1 MSEEVNLSEESN
13 NSENEANNP
22 ENEANNSENEPLDQ
36 KELLE
41 DVAEIR
47 QMIHQQRFAECN
59 PMLFAIIK
67 NCPNQQPYI
76 HRLVQGLLSTVI
88 ANLSL
93 FQRKKMSS
101 VMLGFL
107 KQDAKAIKEFEIPET
122 TPETRAKLVSEAIS
136 ELDQFLVDVE
146 MDIRSELGVFKDLKK
161 KGEEIDVKEVK
172 PTLEK
177 FVSREA
183 MLFLNHDL
191 SKEEQDQASA
201 TLYQEWEECREKIF
215 GRFVSSGHWNDEERA
230 EVKDTILSP
239 TVDSLTSQL
248 LVSAITLSAAT
259 VFDMGKFTLLYDI
272 YRQTD
277 DDEVKVRALL
287 GWLLVSMNSSCYEQ
301 HPDFLSFAEQLTEDC
316 KNDSDLLAEII
327 KAQKMLAVTVFSEQ
341 KSIDYTNDIMSSLSK
356 RFLGDLKNKVAD
368 LLEADEDMRN
378 IFGVEDDEETS
389 DEESPI
395 RSVDIN
401 TDEDGDPALNVGVD
415 SPLSMDEMMDKGI
428 DILLPQ
434 FKMLRDQTEFFTHL
448 YNWFMPFY
456 LKNPHIT
463 EALGFVD
470 EKRKFCKAFCSTA
483 RSCPADA
490 YSLANL
496 IVSHPN
502 EIPENIV
509 DCYDDPE
516 DEEDGSKPADEEEI
530 VNEFFKEPEE
540 HRAKRIRIN
549 YIRNLLR
556 FSKFYKEKD
565 ELFTILDELDDDK
578 PAYAVLAGPLFQDEF
593 FDKYRMAIARYSFR
607 REFPDMVD
615 VMLEGVPCD
624 TLEMHFMKGWVCMQK
639 EDDHSLR
646 MAVDHFKEM
655 LKMQPDMKP
664 VYLQLGIC
672 YRKLCQVDE
681 YLENFDKLMEFK
693 DSFSEEELFELKLE
707 KLKFIVMNNRLEEAM
722 PLAYEL
728 DYTHPESQMAGALLT
743 QLLIKIGGEHT
754 EGNFQ
759 KAHQRLDEYFA
770 EVNELFGS
778 FEKMKKSGKDPKNMM
793 MQAMDLFFKMMKNDK
808 AAEAYNNYSLGL
820 LALIEHQPKKAVGP
834 FFRAYA
840 YYEDKDQDVFFEVL
854 REDYKWLKNY
864 GCSFTDIMII
874 YNQVVA
880 EHQQSQ
886 EELKKYAD
894 KSE

>member
-13 NSENEANNP
+13 NP
-22 ENEANNSENEPLDQ
+22 EEVLDQ
-36 KELLE
+36 DELLE
-41 DVAEIR
+41 KIDEMR
-47 QMIHQQRFAECN
+47 QLIHQQRFTECKPLLVAVFTPLPSN
-59 PMLFAIIK
+59 K
-67 NCPNQQPYI
+67 QYVN
-76 HRLVQGLLSTVI
+76 RLLQSLLTALA
-88 ANLSL
+88 ANMSL
-93 FQRKKMSS
+93 FQRKKIPDG
-101 VMLGFL
+101 VFGFPL
-107 KQDAKAIKEFEIPET
+107 QHIKSFEELDIPEM
-122 TPETRAKLVSEAIS
+122 TPETRAKYISSAIS
-136 ELDQFLVDVE
+136 GLDQLLEDIE
-146 MDIRSELGVFKDLKK
+146 MDIRSDQGIFKDLKK
-161 KGEEIDVKEVK
+161 QGEAIDIKEVK
-172 PTLEK
+172 STLEK

-201 TLYQEWEECREKIF
+201 RLYQEWEEYREKIF
-215 GRFVSSGHWNDEERA
+215 GRFVSSGHWTDEECA
-230 EVKDTILSP
+230 AVKDTILSP

-287 GWLLVSMNSSCYEQ
+287 GWLLVSMNSSYCEQ
-301 HPDFLSFAEQLTEDC
+301 HPDFRSFAEQLTEDC
-316 KNDSDLLAEII
+316 KNDQDLLADII

-356 RFLGDLKNKVAD
+356 RFLGDLKDKVAD

-378 IFGVEDDEETS
+378 LFEIDEDEETS
-389 DEESPI
+389 EEESPI

-401 TDEDGDPALNVGVD
+401 TDEDGVDNLNVGVD

-434 FKMLRDQTEFFTHL
+434 FKMLRDQTDFFTHL

-456 LKNPHIT
+456 LKNPHVT

-496 IVSHPN
+496 IISHPN

-516 DEEDGSKPADEEEI
+516 DEGDGSEPADEEEI
-530 VNEFFKEPEE
+530 VNEFFKEPGE

-607 REFPDMVD
+607 REFPDMVE

-646 MAVDHFKEM
+646 MAVSHFKEM
-655 LKMQPDMKP
+655 LKMQPDMKQ

-672 YRKLCQVDE
+672 YRNLIQVDE

-693 DSFSEEELFELKLE
+693 DSFSEEELFELKLD
-707 KLKFIVMNNRLEEAM
+707 KLKFIVMNNRFEEAM

-728 DYTHPESQMAGALLT
+728 DYTHPENQMAGALLT
-743 QLLIKIGGEHT
+743 QLLIKIGGEHA
-754 EGNFQ
+754 EENFQ

-770 EVNELFGS
+770 EANELFGS
-778 FEKMKKSGKDPKNMM
+778 FEKMKKEGKDTKNMM

-820 LALIEHQPKKAVGP
+820 LALIEHQPKKALEP

-840 YYEDKDQDVFFEVL
+840 YYVEKDENVFFEAL
-854 REDYKWLKNY
+854 KEDYKWLKNY
-864 GCSFTDIMII
+864 GCSYTDLMIV

-880 EHQQSQ
+880 EHQQT
-886 EELKKYAD
+886 EDELKKYAD

>member
-13 NSENEANNP
+13 NP
-22 ENEANNSENEPLDQ
+22 EEVLAQ

-41 DVAEIR
+41 DVVEIR

-67 NCPNQQPYI
+67 NSPNHQPYI

-88 ANLSL
+88 ASLSL
-93 FQRKKMSS
+93 FQRKKISTE
-101 VMLGFL
+101 MLGFL
-107 KQDAKAIKEFEIPET
+107 KLDAKAVKEFKIPET
-122 TPETRAKLVSEAIS
+122 TPEGRAKLVSDAIS
-136 ELDQFLVDVE
+136 ELDQFLVDIE
-146 MDIRSELGVFKDLKK
+146 MDIRSEQGIFKDLKK
-161 KGEEIDVKEVK
+161 QGEAIDIKEVK

-201 TLYQEWEECREKIF
+201 RLYLEWEEYREKIF
-215 GRFVSSGHWNDEERA
+215 DRFVTAGYWNDEERA
-230 EVKDTILSP
+230 VVKDTILSP

-248 LVSAITLSAAT
+248 LVSAITLSATT

-272 YRQTD
+272 YRLAD

-287 GWLLVSMNSSCYEQ
+287 GWLLVSTNCGCYEQ
-301 HPDFLSFAEQLTEDC
+301 HPDFRSFAEQLTEDC
-316 KNDSDLLAEII
+316 KNDPDLLAEII

-341 KSIDYTNDIMSSLSK
+341 KSIDYTNDIMASLSK
-356 RFLGDLKNKVAD
+356 RFLGDLKDKVAD

-378 IFGVEDDEETS
+378 IFEIDEDEETS
-389 DEESPI
+389 EESPI

-401 TDEDGDPALNVGVD
+401 TDEDGIDNLDAD
-415 SPLSMDEMMDKGI
+415 IESPLSMDEMMDKGI

-516 DEEDGSKPADEEEI
+516 DEEDGSVSADEEEI
-530 VNEFFKEPEE
+530 VKEFFNEPEE

-607 REFPDMVD
+607 REFPDLVE

-639 EDDHSLR
+639 GDNHSLC
-646 MAVDHFKEM
+646 MAVDHFKKM
-655 LKMQPDMKP
+655 LKIKPDMKQ

-672 YRKLCQVDE
+672 YRNLIQVDE

-693 DSFSEEELFELKLE
+693 DSFSEEELFELKLD
-707 KLKFIVMNNRLEEAM
+707 KLKFIVMNNRFEEAM

-728 DYTHPESQMAGALLT
+728 DYTHPENQMAGALLT
-743 QLLIKIGGEHT
+743 QLLIKIGGEHA
-754 EGNFQ
+754 EENFQ

-778 FEKMKKSGKDPKNMM
+778 FEKMKKEGKDTKNMM

-820 LALIEHQPKKAVGP
+820 LALIEHQPKKAMGP

-840 YYEDKDQDVFFEVL
+840 YYVEKDENVFFEAL
-854 REDYKWLKNY
+854 KEDYKWLKNY
-864 GCSFTDIMII
+864 GCSYTDLMII

-880 EHQQSQ
+880 EHQKSQ
-886 EELKKYAD
+886 EEIKKYAD

>member
-13 NSENEANNP
+13 NP
-22 ENEANNSENEPLDQ
+22 EEVLAQ

-41 DVAEIR
+41 DVVEIR

-67 NCPNQQPYI
+67 NSPNHQPYI

-88 ANLSL
+88 ASLSL
-93 FQRKKMSS
+93 FQRKKISTE
-101 VMLGFL
+101 MLGFL
-107 KQDAKAIKEFEIPET
+107 KLDAKAVKEFKIPET
-122 TPETRAKLVSEAIS
+122 TPEGRAKLVSEAIS
-136 ELDQFLVDVE
+136 ELDQFLVDIE
-146 MDIRSELGVFKDLKK
+146 MDIRSEQGIFKDLKK
-161 KGEEIDVKEVK
+161 QGEAIDIKEVK

-201 TLYQEWEECREKIF
+201 RLYQEWEEYREKIF
-215 GRFVSSGHWNDEERA
+215 DRFVSSGYWNDEERA
-230 EVKDTILSP
+230 VVKDTILSP

-272 YRQTD
+272 YRLAD

-287 GWLLVSMNSSCYEQ
+287 GWLLVSTNCGCYEQ
-301 HPDFLSFAEQLTEDC
+301 QPDFRSFAEQLTEDC

-341 KSIDYTNDIMSSLSK
+341 KSIDYTNDIMASLSK
-356 RFLGDLKNKVAD
+356 RFLGDLKDKVAN
-368 LLEADEDMRN
+368 LLEADEDMQN
-378 IFGVEDDEETS
+378 IFGIEDDEETS
-389 DEESPI
+389 EESPI

-401 TDEDGDPALNVGVD
+401 TDEDGIPNLDVDMD

-434 FKMLRDQTEFFTHL
+434 FKMLRDQTDFFTHL

-516 DEEDGSKPADEEEI
+516 DEGDGSEPADEEEI
-530 VNEFFKEPEE
+530 VNEFFKEPGE

-556 FSKFYKEKD
+556 FSKFYTAKD
-565 ELFTILDELDDDK
+565 EIFNILDELDDDK

-607 REFPDMVD
+607 REFPDLVE

-639 EDDHSLR
+639 GDNHSLR
-646 MAVDHFKEM
+646 MAVDHFKKM
-655 LKMQPDMKP
+655 LKIKPDMKQ

-672 YRKLCQVDE
+672 YRNLIQVDE

-693 DSFSEEELFELKLE
+693 DSFSEEELFELKLD
-707 KLKFIVMNNRLEEAM
+707 KLKFIVMNNRFEEAM

-728 DYTHPESQMAGALLT
+728 DYTHPENQMAGALLT
-743 QLLIKIGGEHT
+743 QLLIKIGGEHA
-754 EGNFQ
+754 EENFQ

-778 FEKMKKSGKDPKNMM
+778 FEKMKKEGKDTKNMM

-808 AAEAYNNYSLGL
+808 LAEAYNNYSLGL
-820 LALIEHQPKKAVGP
+820 LALIEHQPKKAMGP

-840 YYEDKDQDVFFEVL
+840 YYVEKDENVFFEAL
-854 REDYKWLKNY
+854 KEDYKWLKSY
-864 GCSFTDIMII
+864 GCSYTDLMII

-880 EHQQSQ
+880 EHQKSQ
-886 EELKKYAD
+886 EEIKKYAD

>member
-13 NSENEANNP
+13 NP
-22 ENEANNSENEPLDQ
+22 EEVLDQ
-36 KELLE
+36 DELLE
-41 DVAEIR
+41 KIDEMR
-47 QMIHQQRFAECN
+47 QLIHQQRFTECKPLLVAVFTPLPSN
-59 PMLFAIIK
+59 K
-67 NCPNQQPYI
+67 QYVN
-76 HRLVQGLLSTVI
+76 RLLQSLLTALA
-88 ANLSL
+88 ANMSL
-93 FQRKKMSS
+93 FHRKKIPDG
-101 VMLGFL
+101 VFGFPL
-107 KQDAKAIKEFEIPET
+107 QHIKSFEELDIPEM
-122 TPETRAKLVSEAIS
+122 TPETRAKYISSAIS
-136 ELDQFLVDVE
+136 GLDQLLEDIE
-146 MDIRSELGVFKDLKK
+146 MDIRSDQGVFKDLKK
-161 KGEEIDVKEVK
+161 QGEAIDIKEVK

-201 TLYQEWEECREKIF
+201 RLYQEWEEYREKIF
-215 GRFVSSGHWNDEERA
+215 GRFVSSGHWTDEECA
-230 EVKDTILSP
+230 AVKDSILSP

-259 VFDMGKFTLLYDI
+259 VFDMGKFTLLYGI

-287 GWLLVSMNSSCYEQ
+287 GWLLVSMNSSYYEQ
-301 HPDFLSFAEQLTEDC
+301 QPDFRSFAEQLTEDC
-316 KNDSDLLAEII
+316 KNDQDLLADII

-368 LLEADEDMRN
+368 LLDADEDMRN
-378 IFGVEDDEETS
+378 LFEIDEDEETS
-389 DEESPI
+389 EEESPI

-401 TDEDGDPALNVGVD
+401 TDEDGVDNLNVGVD

-434 FKMLRDQTEFFTHL
+434 FKMLRDQTDFFTHL

-456 LKNPHIT
+456 LKNPHVT

-496 IVSHPN
+496 IISHPN

-516 DEEDGSKPADEEEI
+516 DEGDGSEPADEEEI
-530 VNEFFKEPEE
+530 VNEFFKEPGE

-556 FSKFYKEKD
+556 FSKFYKGKD

-607 REFPDMVD
+607 REFPDLVE

-646 MAVDHFKEM
+646 MAVSHFKEM
-655 LKMQPDMKP
+655 LKMQPDMKQ

-672 YRKLCQVDE
+672 YRNLIQVDE

-693 DSFSEEELFELKLE
+693 DSFSEEELFELKLD
-707 KLKFIVMNNRLEEAM
+707 KLKFIVMNNRFEEAM

-728 DYTHPESQMAGALLT
+728 DYTHPENQMAGALLT
-743 QLLIKIGGEHT
+743 QLLIKIGGEHA
-754 EGNFQ
+754 EENFQ

-770 EVNELFGS
+770 EANELFGS
-778 FEKMKKSGKDPKNMM
+778 FEKMKKEGKDTKNMM

-820 LALIEHQPKKAVGP
+820 LALIEHQPKKALEP

-840 YYEDKDQDVFFEVL
+840 YYVEKDENVFFEAL
-854 REDYKWLKNY
+854 KEDYKWLKNY
-864 GCSFTDIMII
+864 GCSYTDLMII

-880 EHQQSQ
+880 EHQQT
-886 EELKKYAD
+886 EDELKKYAD

>member
-13 NSENEANNP
+13 NP
-22 ENEANNSENEPLDQ
+22 EEVLAQ

-41 DVAEIR
+41 DVVEIR

-59 PMLFAIIK
+59 PMLFAIVK
-67 NCPNQQPYI
+67 NSPNHQPYI

-88 ANLSL
+88 ASLSL
-93 FQRKKMSS
+93 FQRKKISTE
-101 VMLGFL
+101 MLGFL
-107 KQDAKAIKEFEIPET
+107 KLDAKAVKEFKIPET
-122 TPETRAKLVSEAIS
+122 TPEGRAKLVSEAIS
-136 ELDQFLVDVE
+136 ELDQFLVDIE
-146 MDIRSELGVFKDLKK
+146 MDIRSEQGIFKDLKK
-161 KGEEIDVKEVK
+161 LGEEIDIKEVK

-201 TLYQEWEECREKIF
+201 RLYQEWEEYREKIF
-215 GRFVSSGHWNDEERA
+215 DRFVSSGYWNDEERA
-230 EVKDTILSP
+230 VVKDTILSP

-272 YRQTD
+272 YRLAD

-287 GWLLVSMNSSCYEQ
+287 GWLLVSTNCGCYEQ
-301 HPDFLSFAEQLTEDC
+301 QPDFRSFAEQLTEDC

-341 KSIDYTNDIMSSLSK
+341 KSIDYTNDIMASLSK
-356 RFLGDLKNKVAD
+356 RFLGDLKDKVAN
-368 LLEADEDMRN
+368 LLEADEDMQN
-378 IFGVEDDEETS
+378 IFGIEDDEETS
-389 DEESPI
+389 EESPI

-401 TDEDGDPALNVGVD
+401 TDEDGIPNLDVDMD

-516 DEEDGSKPADEEEI
+516 DEGDGSEPADEEEI
-530 VNEFFKEPEE
+530 VNEFFKEPGE

-556 FSKFYKEKD
+556 FSKFYTAKD
-565 ELFTILDELDDDK
+565 EIFNILDELDDDK

-607 REFPDMVD
+607 REFPDLVE

-624 TLEMHFMKGWVCMQK
+624 TQEMHFMKGWVCMQK
-639 EDDHSLR
+639 GNNHSLR
-646 MAVDHFKEM
+646 MAVDHFK
-655 LKMQPDMKP
+655 KMRKIKPDMKQ

-672 YRKLCQVDE
+672 YRNLIQVDE
-681 YLENFDKLMEFK
+681 YLENFNKLMEFK
-693 DSFSEEELFELKLE
+693 DSFSEEELFELKLD
-707 KLKFIVMNNRLEEAM
+707 KLKFIVMNNRFEEAM

-728 DYTHPESQMAGALLT
+728 DYTHPENQMAGALLT
-743 QLLIKIGGEHT
+743 QLLIKIGGEHA
-754 EGNFQ
+754 EENFL

-770 EVNELFGS
+770 EANELFGS
-778 FEKMKKSGKDPKNMM
+778 FEKMKKEGKDTKNMM

-820 LALIEHQPKKAVGP
+820 LALIEHQPKKAMGP

-840 YYEDKDQDVFFEVL
+840 YYVEKDENVFFEAL
-854 REDYKWLKNY
+854 KEDYKWLKDY
-864 GCSFTDIMII
+864 GCSYTDLMII

-880 EHQQSQ
+880 EHQKSQ
-886 EELKKYAD
+886 EEIKKYAD

>member
-13 NSENEANNP
+13 NP
-22 ENEANNSENEPLDQ
+22 EEEVLAQ

-41 DVAEIR
+41 DVVEIR

-67 NCPNQQPYI
+67 NSPNHQPYI

-88 ANLSL
+88 ASLSL
-93 FQRKKMSS
+93 FQRKKISTE
-101 VMLGFL
+101 MLGFL
-107 KQDAKAIKEFEIPET
+107 KLDAKAVKEFKIPET
-122 TPETRAKLVSEAIS
+122 TPEGRAKLVSEAIS
-136 ELDQFLVDVE
+136 ELDQFLVDIE
-146 MDIRSELGVFKDLKK
+146 MDIRSEQGIFKDLKK
-161 KGEEIDVKEVK
+161 QGEAIDIKEVK

-201 TLYQEWEECREKIF
+201 RLYQEWEEYREKIF
-215 GRFVSSGHWNDEERA
+215 DRFVSSGYWNDEERA
-230 EVKDTILSP
+230 VVKDTILSP

-272 YRQTD
+272 YRLAD

-287 GWLLVSMNSSCYEQ
+287 GWLLVSTNCGCYEQ
-301 HPDFLSFAEQLTEDC
+301 QPDFRSFAEQLTEDC
-316 KNDSDLLAEII
+316 KNDPDLLAEII

-341 KSIDYTNDIMSSLSK
+341 KSIDYTNDIMASLSK
-356 RFLGDLKNKVAD
+356 RFLGDLKDKVAN

-378 IFGVEDDEETS
+378 IFEIDEDEETS
-389 DEESPI
+389 EESPI

-401 TDEDGDPALNVGVD
+401 TDEDGIPNLDVD
-415 SPLSMDEMMDKGI
+415 MESPLSMDEMMDKGI

-516 DEEDGSKPADEEEI
+516 DEGDGSESADEEEI
-530 VNEFFKEPEE
+530 VNEFFKEPGE

-556 FSKFYKEKD
+556 FSKFYTAKD
-565 ELFTILDELDDDK
+565 EIFNILDELDDDK

-607 REFPDMVD
+607 REFPDLVE

-639 EDDHSLR
+639 GDNHSLR
-646 MAVDHFKEM
+646 MAVDHFKKM
-655 LKMQPDMKP
+655 LKIKPDMKQ

-672 YRKLCQVDE
+672 YRNLIQVDE

-693 DSFSEEELFELKLE
+693 DSFSEEELFELKLD
-707 KLKFIVMNNRLEEAM
+707 KLKFIVMNNRFEEAM

-728 DYTHPESQMAGALLT
+728 DYTHPENQMAGALLT
-743 QLLIKIGGEHT
+743 QLLIKIGGEHA
-754 EGNFQ
+754 EENFQ

-770 EVNELFGS
+770 EANELFGS
-778 FEKMKKSGKDPKNMM
+778 FEKMKKEGKDTKNMM

-820 LALIEHQPKKAVGP
+820 LALIEHQPKKAMGP

-840 YYEDKDQDVFFEVL
+840 YYVEKDENVFFEAL
-854 REDYKWLKNY
+854 KEDYKWLKNY
-864 GCSFTDIMII
+864 GCSYTDLMII

-886 EELKKYAD
+886 EEIKKYAD

>member
-13 NSENEANNP
+13 NP
-22 ENEANNSENEPLDQ
+22 EEVLAQ

-41 DVAEIR
+41 DVVEIR

-67 NCPNQQPYI
+67 NSPNHLPYI

-88 ANLSL
+88 ASLSL
-93 FQRKKMSS
+93 FQRKKMSTE
-101 VMLGFL
+101 MLDFL
-107 KQDAKAIKEFEIPET
+107 KLDAKAIKEFKIPET
-122 TPETRAKLVSEAIS
+122 TPEARAKLVSEAIS
-136 ELDQFLVDVE
+136 ELDQFLVDIE
-146 MDIRSELGVFKDLKK
+146 MDIRSEQGIFKNLKK
-161 KGEEIDVKEVK
+161 QGEAIDIKEVK

-201 TLYQEWEECREKIF
+201 RLYQEWEEYREKIF
-215 GRFVSSGHWNDEERA
+215 DRFVSSGYWNDEERA
-230 EVKDTILSP
+230 AVKDTILSP

-272 YRQTD
+272 YRLAD

-287 GWLLVSMNSSCYEQ
+287 GWLLVSTNCGCYEQ
-301 HPDFLSFAEQLTEDC
+301 HPDFRSFAEQLTEDC

-341 KSIDYTNDIMSSLSK
+341 KSIDYTNDIMASLSK
-356 RFLGDLKNKVAD
+356 RFLGDLKDKVAD

-378 IFGVEDDEETS
+378 IFEIDEDEETS
-389 DEESPI
+389 EESPI

-401 TDEDGDPALNVGVD
+401 TDEDGIDNLDAD
-415 SPLSMDEMMDKGI
+415 IESPLSMDEMMDKGI

-516 DEEDGSKPADEEEI
+516 DEGDGSEPADEEEI
-530 VNEFFKEPEE
+530 VNEFFKEPGE

-556 FSKFYKEKD
+556 FSKFYKAKD
-565 ELFTILDELDDDK
+565 EIFNILDELDDDK

-607 REFPDMVD
+607 REFPDLVE

-639 EDDHSLR
+639 EDNHSLR
-646 MAVDHFKEM
+646 MAVDHFKKM
-655 LKMQPDMKP
+655 LKIKPDMKQ

-672 YRKLCQVDE
+672 YRNLIQVDE

-693 DSFSEEELFELKLE
+693 DSFSEEELFELKLD
-707 KLKFIVMNNRLEEAM
+707 KLKFIVMNNRFEEAM

-728 DYTHPESQMAGALLT
+728 DYTHPENQMAGALLT
-743 QLLIKIGGEHT
+743 QLLIKIGGEHA
-754 EGNFQ
+754 EENFQ

-778 FEKMKKSGKDPKNMM
+778 FEKMKKEGKDTKNMM

-808 AAEAYNNYSLGL
+808 LAEAYNNYSLGL
-820 LALIEHQPKKAVGP
+820 LALIEHQPKKAMGP

-840 YYEDKDQDVFFEVL
+840 YYVEKDEDVFFEAL
-854 REDYKWLKNY
+854 KEDYKWLKNY
-864 GCSFTDIMII
+864 GCSYTDLMII

-880 EHQQSQ
+880 EHQKSQ
-886 EELKKYAD
+886 EEIKKYAD

>member
-13 NSENEANNP
+13 NP
-22 ENEANNSENEPLDQ
+22 EEDVLDQ
-36 KELLE
+36 DFLLE
-41 DVAEIR
+41 KVDEMR
-47 QMIHQQRFAECN
+47 DLIHQQRFTECK
-59 PMLFAIIK
+59 PILVAIFE
-67 NCPNQQPYI
+67 NCPNHKQYMR
-76 HRLVQGLLSTVI
+76 RLMHGLLKTVL
-88 ANLSL
+88 ANMSL
-93 FQRKKMSS
+93 LQCKKLPDD
-101 VMLGFL
+101 MLGFL
-107 KQDAKAIKEFEIPET
+107 KQYVKPSEELDIPEM
-122 TPETRAKLVSEAIS
+122 TPEARTKFVFGAVS
-136 ELDQFLVDVE
+136 ELDQLLVDIE
-146 MDIRSELGVFKDLKK
+146 MDIRSDQGIFKDLKK
-161 KGEEIDVKEVK
+161 QGEAIDIKEVK

-201 TLYQEWEECREKIF
+201 RLYQEWEEYREKIF
-215 GRFVSSGHWNDEERA
+215 DRFVSSGYWNNEERA
-230 EVKDTILSP
+230 VVKDTILSP

-272 YRQTD
+272 YRLAD

-287 GWLLVSMNSSCYEQ
+287 GWLLVSTNCGCYEQ
-301 HPDFLSFAEQLTEDC
+301 QPDFRSFAEQLTEDC
-316 KNDSDLLAEII
+316 KNDPDLLAEII

-341 KSIDYTNDIMSSLSK
+341 KSIDYTNDIMASLSK
-356 RFLGDLKNKVAD
+356 RFLDDLRDKVAD

-378 IFGVEDDEETS
+378 IFGIEDDEETS
-389 DEESPI
+389 EESPI
-395 RSVDIN
+395 RSDDTN
-401 TDEDGDPALNVGVD
+401 TDKDGIPNLDAD
-415 SPLSMDEMMDKGI
+415 IESPLSMDEMMDKGI

-496 IVSHPN
+496 IVSHSN

-516 DEEDGSKPADEEEI
+516 DEEDGSESADEEEI
-530 VNEFFKEPEE
+530 VKEFFNEPEE

-549 YIRNLLR
+549 YIRNLMR
-556 FSKFYKEKD
+556 FSKFYTAKD
-565 ELFTILDELDDDK
+565 EIFNIFDELDDDK

-607 REFPDMVD
+607 REFPDLVK

-639 EDDHSLR
+639 GDNHSLR
-646 MAVDHFKEM
+646 MAVDHFKKM
-655 LKMQPDMKP
+655 LKIKPDMKQ
-664 VYLQLGIC
+664 VYLQLGTC
-672 YRKLCQVDE
+672 YRNLIQVDE

-693 DSFSEEELFELKLE
+693 DSFSEEELFELKLD
-707 KLKFIVMNNRLEEAM
+707 KLKFIVMNNRFEEAM

-728 DYTHPESQMAGALLT
+728 DYTHPENQMAGALLT
-743 QLLIKIGGEHT
+743 QLLIKIGGEHA
-754 EGNFQ
+754 EENFQ

-778 FEKMKKSGKDPKNMM
+778 FEKMKKAGKDTKNMM

-808 AAEAYNNYSLGL
+808 LAEAYNNYSLGL
-820 LALIEHQPKKAVGP
+820 LALIEHQPKKAMGP
-834 FFRAYA
+834 FFRVYA
-840 YYEDKDQDVFFEVL
+840 YYVEKDENVFFEAL
-854 REDYKWLKNY
+854 KEDYKWLKNY
-864 GCSFTDIMII
+864 GCSYTDLMII

-880 EHQQSQ
+880 EHQKSQ
-886 EELKKYAD
+886 EEIKKYAD

>member
-13 NSENEANNP
+13 NP
-22 ENEANNSENEPLDQ
+22 EEVLAQ

-41 DVAEIR
+41 DVVEIR

-59 PMLFAIIK
+59 QMLFAIIK
-67 NCPNQQPYI
+67 NCPNHQPYI
-76 HRLVQGLLSTVI
+76 QRLVQGLLSTVI
-88 ANLSL
+88 ASLSL
-93 FQRKKMSS
+93 FQRKKMSTET
-101 VMLGFL
+101 LGFL
-107 KQDAKAIKEFEIPET
+107 KLDAKAIKEFEIPEM
-122 TPETRAKLVSEAIS
+122 TPEARTKFVFGAVS
-136 ELDQFLVDVE
+136 ELDQLLVDIE
-146 MDIRSELGVFKDLKK
+146 MDIRSEQGIFKDLKTQ
-161 KGEEIDVKEVK
+161 GEEIDIKEVK

-201 TLYQEWEECREKIF
+201 RLYQEWEEYREKIF
-215 GRFVSSGHWNDEERA
+215 DRFVSSGYWNDEERA
-230 EVKDTILSP
+230 VVKDTILSP

-272 YRQTD
+272 YRLAD

-287 GWLLVSMNSSCYEQ
+287 GWLLVSTNCGCYEQ
-301 HPDFLSFAEQLTEDC
+301 QPDFRSFAEQLTEDC

-341 KSIDYTNDIMSSLSK
+341 KSIDYTNDIMASLSK
-356 RFLGDLKNKVAD
+356 RFLGDLKDKVAD

-378 IFGVEDDEETS
+378 LFEIDEDEETS
-389 DEESPI
+389 EESPI

-401 TDEDGDPALNVGVD
+401 TDEDGIDNLNVGVD

-456 LKNPHIT
+456 LKNPHVT

-496 IVSHPN
+496 IISHPN

-516 DEEDGSKPADEEEI
+516 DEGDGSEPADEEEI
-530 VNEFFKEPEE
+530 VNEFFKEPGE

-607 REFPDMVD
+607 REFPDLVE

-639 EDDHSLR
+639 GDNHSLR
-646 MAVDHFKEM
+646 MAVDHFKKM
-655 LKMQPDMKP
+655 LKIKPDMKQ

-672 YRKLCQVDE
+672 YRNLIQVDE

-693 DSFSEEELFELKLE
+693 DSFSEEELFKLKLD
-707 KLKFIVMNNRLEEAM
+707 KLKFIVMNNRFEEAM

-728 DYTHPESQMAGALLT
+728 DYTHPENQMAGALLT
-743 QLLIKIGGEHT
+743 QLLIKIGGEHA
-754 EGNFQ
+754 EENFQ

-770 EVNELFGS
+770 EANELFGS
-778 FEKMKKSGKDPKNMM
+778 FEKMKKEGKDTKNMM

-820 LALIEHQPKKAVGP
+820 LALIEHQPKKAMGP

-840 YYEDKDQDVFFEVL
+840 YYVEKDENVFFEAL
-854 REDYKWLKNY
+854 KEDYKWLKDY
-864 GCSFTDIMII
+864 GCSYTDLMII

-880 EHQQSQ
+880 EHQKSQ
-886 EELKKYAD
+886 EEIKKYAD

>member
-13 NSENEANNP
+13 NP
-22 ENEANNSENEPLDQ
+22 EEDVLDQ
-36 KELLE
+36 DFLLE
-41 DVAEIR
+41 KVDEMR
-47 QMIHQQRFAECN
+47 DLIHQQRFTECK
-59 PMLFAIIK
+59 PILVAIFE
-67 NCPNQQPYI
+67 NCPNHKQYMR
-76 HRLVQGLLSTVI
+76 RLMHGLLKTVL
-88 ANLSL
+88 ANMSL
-93 FQRKKMSS
+93 LQCKKLPDD
-101 VMLGFL
+101 MLGFL
-107 KQDAKAIKEFEIPET
+107 KLYVKPSEELDIPEM
-122 TPETRAKLVSEAIS
+122 TPEARTKFVFGAVS
-136 ELDQFLVDVE
+136 ELDQLLVDIE
-146 MDIRSELGVFKDLKK
+146 MDIRSDQGIFKDLKK
-161 KGEEIDVKEVK
+161 QGEAIDIKEVK

-201 TLYQEWEECREKIF
+201 RLYQEWEEFREKIF
-215 GRFVSSGHWNDEERA
+215 DRFVSSGYWNNEERA
-230 EVKDTILSP
+230 VVKDTILSP

-272 YRQTD
+272 YRLAD

-287 GWLLVSMNSSCYEQ
+287 GWLLVSTNCGCYEQ
-301 HPDFLSFAEQLTEDC
+301 QPDFRSFAEQLTEDC
-316 KNDSDLLAEII
+316 KNDPDLLAEII

-341 KSIDYTNDIMSSLSK
+341 KSIDYTNDIMASLSK
-356 RFLGDLKNKVAD
+356 RFLDDLRDKVAD

-378 IFGVEDDEETS
+378 IFGIEDDEETS
-389 DEESPI
+389 EESPI
-395 RSVDIN
+395 RSDDTN
-401 TDEDGDPALNVGVD
+401 TDKDGIPNLDAD
-415 SPLSMDEMMDKGI
+415 IESPLSMDEMMDKGI

-516 DEEDGSKPADEEEI
+516 DEEDGSESADEEEI
-530 VNEFFKEPEE
+530 VKEFFNEPEE

-549 YIRNLLR
+549 YIRNLMR
-556 FSKFYKEKD
+556 FSKFYTAKD
-565 ELFTILDELDDDK
+565 EIFNIFDELDDDK

-607 REFPDMVD
+607 REFPDLVE

-639 EDDHSLR
+639 GDNHSLR
-646 MAVDHFKEM
+646 MAVDHFKKM
-655 LKMQPDMKP
+655 LKIKPDMKQ
-664 VYLQLGIC
+664 VYLQLGTC
-672 YRKLCQVDE
+672 YRNLIQVDE

-693 DSFSEEELFELKLE
+693 DSFSEEELFELKLD
-707 KLKFIVMNNRLEEAM
+707 KLKFIVMNNRFEEAM

-728 DYTHPESQMAGALLT
+728 DYTHPENQMAGALLT
-743 QLLIKIGGEHT
+743 QLLIKIGGEHA
-754 EGNFQ
+754 EENFQ

-770 EVNELFGS
+770 EVNELFGN
-778 FEKMKKSGKDPKNMM
+778 FEKMKKAGKDTKNMM

-808 AAEAYNNYSLGL
+808 LAEAYNNYSLGL
-820 LALIEHQPKKAVGP
+820 LALIEHQPKKAMGP
-834 FFRAYA
+834 FFRVYA
-840 YYEDKDQDVFFEVL
+840 YYVEKDENVFFEAL
-854 REDYKWLKNY
+854 KEDYKWLKNY
-864 GCSFTDIMII
+864 GCSYTDLMII

-880 EHQQSQ
+880 EHQKSQ
-886 EELKKYAD
+886 EEIKKYAD

>member
-13 NSENEANNP
+13 NP
-22 ENEANNSENEPLDQ
+22 EEVLDQ
-36 KELLE
+36 DELLE
-41 DVAEIR
+41 KIDEMR
-47 QMIHQQRFAECN
+47 QLIHQQRFTECKPLLVAVFTPLPSN
-59 PMLFAIIK
+59 K
-67 NCPNQQPYI
+67 QYVN
-76 HRLVQGLLSTVI
+76 RLLQSLLTALA
-88 ANLSL
+88 ANMSL
-93 FQRKKMSS
+93 FQRKKIPDG
-101 VMLGFL
+101 VFGFPL
-107 KQDAKAIKEFEIPET
+107 QHIKSFEELDIPEM
-122 TPETRAKLVSEAIS
+122 TPETRAKYISSAIS
-136 ELDQFLVDVE
+136 GLDQLLEDIE
-146 MDIRSELGVFKDLKK
+146 MDIRSDQGVFKDLKK
-161 KGEEIDVKEVK
+161 QGEAIDIKEVK

-201 TLYQEWEECREKIF
+201 RLYQEWEEYREKIF
-215 GRFVSSGHWNDEERA
+215 DRFVSSGYWNDEERA
-230 EVKDTILSP
+230 VVKDTILSP

-272 YRQTD
+272 YRQAD

-287 GWLLVSMNSSCYEQ
+287 GWLLVSTNCGCYEQ
-301 HPDFLSFAEQLTEDC
+301 QPDFRSFAEQLTEDC
-316 KNDSDLLAEII
+316 KNDPDLLAEII

-368 LLEADEDMRN
+368 LLDADEDMRN
-378 IFGVEDDEETS
+378 LFAIDEDEETS
-389 DEESPI
+389 EEESPI

-401 TDEDGDPALNVGVD
+401 TDEDGVDNLNVGVD

-434 FKMLRDQTEFFTHL
+434 FKMLRDQTDFFTHL

-456 LKNPHIT
+456 LKNPHVT

-496 IVSHPN
+496 IISHPN

-516 DEEDGSKPADEEEI
+516 DEGDGSEPADEEEI
-530 VNEFFKEPEE
+530 VNEFFKEPGE

-578 PAYAVLAGPLFQDEF
+578 PAYAVLAGPLFQDKF

-607 REFPDMVD
+607 REFPDMVE

-646 MAVDHFKEM
+646 MAVDHFKKM
-655 LKMQPDMKP
+655 LKIKPDMKQ

-672 YRKLCQVDE
+672 YRNLIQVDE

-693 DSFSEEELFELKLE
+693 DSFSEEELFELKLD
-707 KLKFIVMNNRLEEAM
+707 KLKFIVMNNRFEEAM

-728 DYTHPESQMAGALLT
+728 DYTHPENQMAGALLT
-743 QLLIKIGGEHT
+743 QLLIKIGGEHA
-754 EGNFQ
+754 EENFQ

-778 FEKMKKSGKDPKNMM
+778 FEKMKKEGKDTKNMM

-820 LALIEHQPKKAVGP
+820 LALIEHQPKKAMGP

-840 YYEDKDQDVFFEVL
+840 YYVEKDENVFFEAL
-854 REDYKWLKNY
+854 KEDYKWLKNY
-864 GCSFTDIMII
+864 GCSYTDLMII

-880 EHQQSQ
+880 EHQKSQ
-886 EELKKYAD
+886 EEVKKYAD

>member
-13 NSENEANNP
+13 NP
-22 ENEANNSENEPLDQ
+22 EEDVLDQ
-36 KELLE
+36 DFLLE
-41 DVAEIR
+41 KVDEMR
-47 QMIHQQRFAECN
+47 DLIHQQRFTECK
-59 PMLFAIIK
+59 PILVAIFE
-67 NCPNQQPYI
+67 NCPNHKQYMR
-76 HRLVQGLLSTVI
+76 RLMHGLLKTVL
-88 ANLSL
+88 ANMSL
-93 FQRKKMSS
+93 LQCKKLPDD
-101 VMLGFL
+101 MLGFL
-107 KQDAKAIKEFEIPET
+107 KQYVKPSEELDIPEM
-122 TPETRAKLVSEAIS
+122 TPEARTKFVFGAVS
-136 ELDQFLVDVE
+136 ELDQLLVDIE
-146 MDIRSELGVFKDLKK
+146 MDIRSDQGIFKDLKK
-161 KGEEIDVKEVK
+161 QGEAIDIKEVK

-201 TLYQEWEECREKIF
+201 RLYQEWEEYREKIF
-215 GRFVSSGHWNDEERA
+215 DRFVSSGYWNNEERA
-230 EVKDTILSP
+230 VVKDTILSP

-272 YRQTD
+272 YRLAD

-287 GWLLVSMNSSCYEQ
+287 GWLLVSTNCGSYEQ
-301 HPDFLSFAEQLTEDC
+301 QPDFRSFAEQLTEDC
-316 KNDSDLLAEII
+316 KNDPDLLAEII

-341 KSIDYTNDIMSSLSK
+341 KSIDYTNDIMASLSK
-356 RFLGDLKNKVAD
+356 RFLDDLRDKVAD

-378 IFGVEDDEETS
+378 IFGIEDDEETS
-389 DEESPI
+389 EESPI
-395 RSVDIN
+395 RSDDTN
-401 TDEDGDPALNVGVD
+401 TDEDRIPNLNAD
-415 SPLSMDEMMDKGI
+415 IESPLSMDEMMDKGI

-496 IVSHPN
+496 IVSHSN

-516 DEEDGSKPADEEEI
+516 DEEDGSESADEEEI
-530 VNEFFKEPEE
+530 VKEFFNEPEE

-549 YIRNLLR
+549 YIRNLMR
-556 FSKFYKEKD
+556 FSKFYTAKD
-565 ELFTILDELDDDK
+565 EIFNIFDELDDDK

-607 REFPDMVD
+607 REFPDLVE

-639 EDDHSLR
+639 GDNHSLR
-646 MAVDHFKEM
+646 MAVDHFKKM
-655 LKMQPDMKP
+655 LKIKPDMKQ
-664 VYLQLGIC
+664 VYLQLGTC
-672 YRKLCQVDE
+672 YRNLIQVDE

-693 DSFSEEELFELKLE
+693 DSFSEEELFELKLD
-707 KLKFIVMNNRLEEAM
+707 KLKFIVMNNRFEEAM

-728 DYTHPESQMAGALLT
+728 DYTHPENQMAGALLT
-743 QLLIKIGGEHT
+743 QLLIKIGGEHA
-754 EGNFQ
+754 EENFQ

-778 FEKMKKSGKDPKNMM
+778 FEKMKKAGKDTKNMM

-808 AAEAYNNYSLGL
+808 LAEAYNNYSLGL
-820 LALIEHQPKKAVGP
+820 LALIEHQPKKAMGP
-834 FFRAYA
+834 FFRVYA
-840 YYEDKDQDVFFEVL
+840 YYVEKDENVFFEAL
-854 REDYKWLKNY
+854 KEDYKWLKNY
-864 GCSFTDIMII
+864 GCSYTDLMII

-880 EHQQSQ
+880 EHQKSQ
-886 EELKKYAD
+886 EEIKKYAD

>member
-13 NSENEANNP
+13 NSEKEANNP
-22 ENEANNSENEPLDQ
+22 ENESLEQ

-41 DVAEIR
+41 DVAEMR
-47 QMIHQQRFAECN
+47 QLIHQQRFAECK
-59 PMLFAIIK
+59 PLLIAILK
-67 NCPNQQPYI
+67 NCPNNQPYMN
-76 HRLVQGLLSTVI
+76 RLGQGLLTTAVV
-88 ANLSL
+88 NLSL
-93 FQRKKMSS
+93 FQRKKMPDE
-101 VMLGFL
+101 MLGFL
-107 KQDAKAIKEFEIPET
+107 KLENKALKEFEIPET
-122 TPETRAKLVSEAIS
+122 TPEGRAKQISYAIS
-136 ELDQFLVDVE
+136 ELDQLLVDIE

-161 KGEEIDVKEVK
+161 QGEEIDIKEVK

-215 GRFVSSGHWNDEERA
+215 GRFVSSGYWNDEERA
-230 EVKDTILSP
+230 AVKDTILSP

-272 YRQTD
+272 YRQAD

-356 RFLGDLKNKVAD
+356 RFLGELKNKVAD
-368 LLEADEDMRN
+368 LLDADEDMRN
-378 IFGVEDDEETS
+378 ILGNDDDEETS
-389 DEESPI
+389 EEESPI

-516 DEEDGSKPADEEEI
+516 DEGDGSETADEEEI

-646 MAVDHFKEM
+646 MAVDHFKKM
-655 LKMQPDMKP
+655 LKMQPGMKP

-743 QLLIKIGGEHT
+743 QLLIKTGGEHA
-754 EGNFQ
+754 EENFQ

-874 YNQVVA
+874 YNQIVA

>member
-13 NSENEANNP
+13 NP
-22 ENEANNSENEPLDQ
+22 EEVLDQ
-36 KELLE
+36 DELLE
-41 DVAEIR
+41 KIDEMR
-47 QMIHQQRFAECN
+47 QLIHQQRFTECKPLLVAVFTPLPSN
-59 PMLFAIIK
+59 K
-67 NCPNQQPYI
+67 QYVN
-76 HRLVQGLLSTVI
+76 RLLQSLLTALA
-88 ANLSL
+88 ANMSL
-93 FQRKKMSS
+93 FQRKKIPDG
-101 VMLGFL
+101 VFGFPL
-107 KQDAKAIKEFEIPET
+107 QHIKSFEELDIPEM
-122 TPETRAKLVSEAIS
+122 TPETRAKYISSAIS
-136 ELDQFLVDVE
+136 GLDQLLEDIE
-146 MDIRSELGVFKDLKK
+146 MDIRSDQGVFKDLKK
-161 KGEEIDVKEVK
+161 QGEAIDIKEVK

-201 TLYQEWEECREKIF
+201 RLYQEWEEYREKIF
-215 GRFVSSGHWNDEERA
+215 GRFVSSGHWTDEECA
-230 EVKDTILSP
+230 AVKDSILSP

-287 GWLLVSMNSSCYEQ
+287 GWLLVSMNSSYCEQ
-301 HPDFLSFAEQLTEDC
+301 HPDFRSFAEQLTEDC
-316 KNDSDLLAEII
+316 KNDQDLLADII

-368 LLEADEDMRN
+368 LLDADEDMRN
-378 IFGVEDDEETS
+378 LFEIDEDEETS
-389 DEESPI
+389 EEESPI

-401 TDEDGDPALNVGVD
+401 TDEDGVDNLNVGVD

-456 LKNPHIT
+456 LKNPHVT

-496 IVSHPN
+496 IISHPN

-516 DEEDGSKPADEEEI
+516 DEGDGSEPADEEEI
-530 VNEFFKEPEE
+530 VNEFFKEPGE

-556 FSKFYKEKD
+556 FSKFYKGKD

-607 REFPDMVD
+607 REFPDMVE

-646 MAVDHFKEM
+646 MAVSHFKEM
-655 LKMQPDMKP
+655 LKMQPDMKQ

-672 YRKLCQVDE
+672 YRNLIQVDE

-693 DSFSEEELFELKLE
+693 DSFSEEELFELKLD
-707 KLKFIVMNNRLEEAM
+707 KLKFIVMNNRFEEAM

-728 DYTHPESQMAGALLT
+728 DYTHPENQMAGALLT
-743 QLLIKIGGEHT
+743 QLLIKIGGEHA
-754 EGNFQ
+754 EENFQ

-770 EVNELFGS
+770 EANELFGS
-778 FEKMKKSGKDPKNMM
+778 FEKMKKEGKDTKNMM

-820 LALIEHQPKKAVGP
+820 LALIEHQPKKALEP

-840 YYEDKDQDVFFEVL
+840 YYVEKDENVFFEAL
-854 REDYKWLKNY
+854 KEDYKWLKNY
-864 GCSFTDIMII
+864 GCSYTDLMII

-880 EHQQSQ
+880 EHQQT
-886 EELKKYAD
+886 EDELKKYAD

>member
-13 NSENEANNP
+13 NP
-22 ENEANNSENEPLDQ
+22 EEVLDQ
-36 KELLE
+36 DELLE
-41 DVAEIR
+41 KIDEMR
-47 QMIHQQRFAECN
+47 QLIHQQRFTECKPLLVAVFTPLPSN
-59 PMLFAIIK
+59 K
-67 NCPNQQPYI
+67 QYVN
-76 HRLVQGLLSTVI
+76 RLLQSLLTALA
-88 ANLSL
+88 ANMSL
-93 FQRKKMSS
+93 FQRKKIPDG
-101 VMLGFL
+101 VFGFPL
-107 KQDAKAIKEFEIPET
+107 QHIKSFEELDIPEM
-122 TPETRAKLVSEAIS
+122 TPETRAKYISSAIS
-136 ELDQFLVDVE
+136 GLDQLLEDIE
-146 MDIRSELGVFKDLKK
+146 MDIRSELGIFKDLKK
-161 KGEEIDVKEVK
+161 QGEAIDIKEVK

-201 TLYQEWEECREKIF
+201 TLYQEWEEYREKIF
-215 GRFVSSGHWNDEERA
+215 GRFVSSGYWNDEERA

-287 GWLLVSMNSSCYEQ
+287 GWLLVSTNCGCYEQ
-301 HPDFLSFAEQLTEDC
+301 QPDFRSFAEQLTEDC
-316 KNDSDLLAEII
+316 KNDPDLLAEII

-356 RFLGDLKNKVAD
+356 RFLGDLKDKVAD

-378 IFGVEDDEETS
+378 LFEIDEEEETS
-389 DEESPI
+389 EEESPI

-401 TDEDGDPALNVGVD
+401 TDEDGVDNLNVGVD

-434 FKMLRDQTEFFTHL
+434 FKMLRDQTDFFTHL

-456 LKNPHIT
+456 LKNPHVT

-516 DEEDGSKPADEEEI
+516 DEGDGSEPADEEEI
-530 VNEFFKEPEE
+530 VNEFFKEPGE

-607 REFPDMVD
+607 REFPDLVE

-639 EDDHSLR
+639 EDDHSLC
-646 MAVDHFKEM
+646 MAVDHFKKM
-655 LKMQPDMKP
+655 LKIKPDMKQ

-672 YRKLCQVDE
+672 YRNLIQVDE

-693 DSFSEEELFELKLE
+693 DSFSEEELFKLKLD
-707 KLKFIVMNNRLEEAM
+707 KLKFIVMNNRFEEAM

-728 DYTHPESQMAGALLT
+728 DYTHPENQMAGALLT

-754 EGNFQ
+754 EENFQ

-770 EVNELFGS
+770 EANELFGS
-778 FEKMKKSGKDPKNMM
+778 FEKMKKEGKDTKNMM

-820 LALIEHQPKKAVGP
+820 LALIEHQPKKAMGP

-840 YYEDKDQDVFFEVL
+840 YYVEKDENVFFEAL
-854 REDYKWLKNY
+854 KEDYKWLKNY
-864 GCSFTDIMII
+864 GCSYTDLMII

-880 EHQQSQ
+880 EHQKSQ
-886 EELKKYAD
+886 EEIKKYAD

>member
-13 NSENEANNP
+13 NP
-22 ENEANNSENEPLDQ
+22 EEVLDQ
-36 KELLE
+36 DELLE
-41 DVAEIR
+41 KIDEMR
-47 QMIHQQRFAECN
+47 QLIHQQRFTECKPLLVAVFTPLPSN
-59 PMLFAIIK
+59 K
-67 NCPNQQPYI
+67 QYVN
-76 HRLVQGLLSTVI
+76 RLLQSLLTALA
-88 ANLSL
+88 ANMSL
-93 FQRKKMSS
+93 FQRKKIPDG
-101 VMLGFL
+101 VFGFPL
-107 KQDAKAIKEFEIPET
+107 QHIKSFEELDIPEM
-122 TPETRAKLVSEAIS
+122 TPETRAKYISSAIS
-136 ELDQFLVDVE
+136 GLDQFLVDIE
-146 MDIRSELGVFKDLKK
+146 MDIRSEQGIFKDLKK
-161 KGEEIDVKEVK
+161 QGEAIDIKEVK

-201 TLYQEWEECREKIF
+201 RLYQEWEEYREKIF
-215 GRFVSSGHWNDEERA
+215 GRFVSSGHWTDEECA
-230 EVKDTILSP
+230 AVKDSILSP

-287 GWLLVSMNSSCYEQ
+287 GWLLVSMNSSYCEQ
-301 HPDFLSFAEQLTEDC
+301 HPDFRSFAEQLTEDC
-316 KNDSDLLAEII
+316 KNDQDLLADII

-368 LLEADEDMRN
+368 LLDADEDMRN
-378 IFGVEDDEETS
+378 LFEIDEDEETS
-389 DEESPI
+389 EEESPI

-401 TDEDGDPALNVGVD
+401 TDEDGVDNLNVGVD

-434 FKMLRDQTEFFTHL
+434 FKMLRDQTDFFTHL

-456 LKNPHIT
+456 LKNPHVT

-496 IVSHPN
+496 IISHPN

-516 DEEDGSKPADEEEI
+516 DEGDGSEPADEEEI
-530 VNEFFKEPEE
+530 VNEFFKEPGE

-556 FSKFYKEKD
+556 FSKFYKGKD

-607 REFPDMVD
+607 REFPDMVE

-646 MAVDHFKEM
+646 MAVSHFKEM
-655 LKMQPDMKP
+655 LKMQPDMKQ

-672 YRKLCQVDE
+672 YRDLIQVDE

-693 DSFSEEELFELKLE
+693 DSFSEEELFELKLD
-707 KLKFIVMNNRLEEAM
+707 KLKFIVMNNRFEEAM

-728 DYTHPESQMAGALLT
+728 DYTHPENQMAGALLT
-743 QLLIKIGGEHT
+743 QLLIKIGGEHA
-754 EGNFQ
+754 EENFQ

-770 EVNELFGS
+770 EVNDLFGS
-778 FEKMKKSGKDPKNMM
+778 FEKMKKSGKDTKNMM

-820 LALIEHQPKKAVGP
+820 LALIEHQPKKALEP

-840 YYEDKDQDVFFEVL
+840 YYVEKDENVFFEAL
-854 REDYKWLKNY
+854 KEDYKWLKNY
-864 GCSFTDIMII
+864 GCSYTDLMII

-880 EHQQSQ
+880 EHQQT
-886 EELKKYAD
+886 EDELKKYAD

>member
-13 NSENEANNP
+13 NP
-22 ENEANNSENEPLDQ
+22 EEDVLDQ
-36 KELLE
+36 DFLLE
-41 DVAEIR
+41 KVDEMR
-47 QMIHQQRFAECN
+47 DLIHQQRFTECK
-59 PMLFAIIK
+59 PILVEIFE
-67 NCPNQQPYI
+67 NCPNHKQYMR
-76 HRLVQGLLSTVI
+76 RLMHGLLKTVL
-88 ANLSL
+88 ANMSL
-93 FQRKKMSS
+93 LQCKKLPDD
-101 VMLGFL
+101 MLGFL
-107 KQDAKAIKEFEIPET
+107 KQYVKPSEELDIPEM
-122 TPETRAKLVSEAIS
+122 TPEARTKFVFGAVS
-136 ELDQFLVDVE
+136 ELDQLLVDIE
-146 MDIRSELGVFKDLKK
+146 MDIRSDQGIFKDLKK
-161 KGEEIDVKEVK
+161 QGEAIDIKEVK

-201 TLYQEWEECREKIF
+201 RLYQEWEEYREKIF
-215 GRFVSSGHWNDEERA
+215 DRFVSSGYWNNEERA
-230 EVKDTILSP
+230 VVKDTILSP

-272 YRQTD
+272 YRLAD

-287 GWLLVSMNSSCYEQ
+287 GWLLVSTNCGSYEQ
-301 HPDFLSFAEQLTEDC
+301 QPDFRSFAEQLTEDC
-316 KNDSDLLAEII
+316 KNDPDLLAEII

-341 KSIDYTNDIMSSLSK
+341 KSIDYTNDIMASLSK
-356 RFLGDLKNKVAD
+356 RFLDDLRDKVAD

-378 IFGVEDDEETS
+378 IFGIEDDEETS
-389 DEESPI
+389 EESPI
-395 RSVDIN
+395 RSDDTN
-401 TDEDGDPALNVGVD
+401 TDEDRIPNLDAD
-415 SPLSMDEMMDKGI
+415 IESPLSMDEMMDKGI

-516 DEEDGSKPADEEEI
+516 DEEDGSESADEEEI
-530 VNEFFKEPEE
+530 VKEFFNEPEE

-549 YIRNLLR
+549 YIRNLMR
-556 FSKFYKEKD
+556 FSKFYTAKD
-565 ELFTILDELDDDK
+565 EIFNIFDELDDDK

-607 REFPDMVD
+607 REFPDLVE

-639 EDDHSLR
+639 GDNHSLR
-646 MAVDHFKEM
+646 MAVDHFKKM
-655 LKMQPDMKP
+655 LKIKPDMKQ
-664 VYLQLGIC
+664 VYLQLGTC
-672 YRKLCQVDE
+672 YRNLIQVDE

-693 DSFSEEELFELKLE
+693 DSFSEEELFELKLD
-707 KLKFIVMNNRLEEAM
+707 KLKFIVMNNRFEEAM

-728 DYTHPESQMAGALLT
+728 DYTHPENQMAGALLT
-743 QLLIKIGGEHT
+743 QLLIKIGGEHA
-754 EGNFQ
+754 EENFQ

-770 EVNELFGS
+770 EVNELFDS
-778 FEKMKKSGKDPKNMM
+778 FEKMKKAGKDTKNMM

-808 AAEAYNNYSLGL
+808 LAEAYNNYSLGL
-820 LALIEHQPKKAVGP
+820 LALIEHQPKKAMGP
-834 FFRAYA
+834 FFRVYA
-840 YYEDKDQDVFFEVL
+840 YYVEKDENVFFEAL
-854 REDYKWLKNY
+854 KEDYKWLKNY
-864 GCSFTDIMII
+864 GCSYTDLMII

-880 EHQQSQ
+880 EHQKSQ
-886 EELKKYAD
+886 EEIKKYAD

>member
-13 NSENEANNP
+13 NP
-22 ENEANNSENEPLDQ
+22 EEDVLDQ
-36 KELLE
+36 DFLLE
-41 DVAEIR
+41 KVYEMRDL
-47 QMIHQQRFAECN
+47 IHQQRFTECK
-59 PMLFAIIK
+59 PILVAIFE
-67 NCPNQQPYI
+67 NCPNHKQYMR
-76 HRLVQGLLSTVI
+76 RLMHGLLKTVL
-88 ANLSL
+88 ANMSL
-93 FQRKKMSS
+93 LQCKKLPDD
-101 VMLGFL
+101 MLGFL
-107 KQDAKAIKEFEIPET
+107 KQYVKPSEELDIPEM
-122 TPETRAKLVSEAIS
+122 TPEARTKFVFGAVS
-136 ELDQFLVDVE
+136 ELDQLLVDIE
-146 MDIRSELGVFKDLKK
+146 MDIRSDQGIFKDLKK
-161 KGEEIDVKEVK
+161 QGEAIDIKEVK

-183 MLFLNHDL
+183 MHFLNHDL

-201 TLYQEWEECREKIF
+201 RLYQEWEEYREKIF
-215 GRFVSSGHWNDEERA
+215 DRFVSSGYWNNEERA
-230 EVKDTILSP
+230 VVKDTILSP

-272 YRQTD
+272 YRLAD

-287 GWLLVSMNSSCYEQ
+287 GWLLVSTNCGSYEQ
-301 HPDFLSFAEQLTEDC
+301 QPDFRSFAEQLTEDC
-316 KNDSDLLAEII
+316 KNDPDLLAEII

-341 KSIDYTNDIMSSLSK
+341 KSIDYTNDIMASLSK
-356 RFLGDLKNKVAD
+356 RFLDDLRDKVAD

-378 IFGVEDDEETS
+378 IFGIEDDEETS
-389 DEESPI
+389 EESPI
-395 RSVDIN
+395 RSDDTN
-401 TDEDGDPALNVGVD
+401 TDKDGIPNLDAD
-415 SPLSMDEMMDKGI
+415 IESPLSMDEMMDKGI

-516 DEEDGSKPADEEEI
+516 DEEDGSESADEEEI
-530 VNEFFKEPEE
+530 VKEFFNEPEE

-549 YIRNLLR
+549 YIRNLMR
-556 FSKFYKEKD
+556 FSKFYTAKD
-565 ELFTILDELDDDK
+565 EIFNIFDELDDDK

-607 REFPDMVD
+607 REFPDLVE

-639 EDDHSLR
+639 GDNHSLR
-646 MAVDHFKEM
+646 MAVDHFKKM
-655 LKMQPDMKP
+655 LKIKPDMKQ
-664 VYLQLGIC
+664 VYLQLGTC
-672 YRKLCQVDE
+672 YRNLIQVDE

-693 DSFSEEELFELKLE
+693 DSFSEEELFELKLD
-707 KLKFIVMNNRLEEAM
+707 KLKFIVMNNRFEEAM

-728 DYTHPESQMAGALLT
+728 DYTHPENQMAGALLT
-743 QLLIKIGGEHT
+743 QLLIKIGGEHA
-754 EGNFQ
+754 EENFQ

-778 FEKMKKSGKDPKNMM
+778 FEKMKKAGKDTKNMM

-808 AAEAYNNYSLGL
+808 LAEAYNNYSLGL
-820 LALIEHQPKKAVGP
+820 LALIEHQPKKAMGP
-834 FFRAYA
+834 FFRVYA
-840 YYEDKDQDVFFEVL
+840 YYVEKDENVFFEAL
-854 REDYKWLKNY
+854 KEDYKWLKNY
-864 GCSFTDIMII
+864 GCSYTDLMII

-880 EHQQSQ
+880 EHQKSQ
-886 EELKKYAD
+886 EEIKKYAD

>member
-13 NSENEANNP
+13 NP
-22 ENEANNSENEPLDQ
+22 EEVLAQ

-41 DVAEIR
+41 DVVEIR

-67 NCPNQQPYI
+67 NSPNHLPYI

-88 ANLSL
+88 ASLSL
-93 FQRKKMSS
+93 FQRKKISTE
-101 VMLGFL
+101 MLGFL
-107 KQDAKAIKEFEIPET
+107 KLDAKAVKEFKIPET
-122 TPETRAKLVSEAIS
+122 TPEGRAKLVSEAIS
-136 ELDQFLVDVE
+136 ELDQFLVDIE
-146 MDIRSELGVFKDLKK
+146 MDIRSEQGIFKDLKK
-161 KGEEIDVKEVK
+161 QGKEIDIKEVK
-172 PTLEK
+172 STLEK

-201 TLYQEWEECREKIF
+201 RLYQEWEEYREKIF
-215 GRFVSSGHWNDEERA
+215 DRFVSSGYWNDEERA
-230 EVKDTILSP
+230 AVKDTILSP

-272 YRQTD
+272 YRLAD

-287 GWLLVSMNSSCYEQ
+287 GWLLVSTNCGCYEQ
-301 HPDFLSFAEQLTEDC
+301 QPDFRSFAEQLTEDC
-316 KNDSDLLAEII
+316 KNDPDLLAEII

-341 KSIDYTNDIMSSLSK
+341 KSIDYTNDIMASLSK
-356 RFLGDLKNKVAD
+356 RFLGDLKDKVAD

-378 IFGVEDDEETS
+378 IFEIDEDEETS
-389 DEESPI
+389 EESPI

-401 TDEDGDPALNVGVD
+401 TDEDGIDNLDAD
-415 SPLSMDEMMDKGI
+415 IESPLSMDEMMDKGI

-456 LKNPHIT
+456 LKNPHVT

-516 DEEDGSKPADEEEI
+516 DEGDGSEPADEEEI
-530 VNEFFKEPEE
+530 VNEFFKEPGE

-565 ELFTILDELDDDK
+565 EIFNILDELDDDK

-639 EDDHSLR
+639 EDNHSLC
-646 MAVDHFKEM
+646 MAVDHFKKM
-655 LKMQPDMKP
+655 LKIKPDMKQ

-672 YRKLCQVDE
+672 YRNLIQVDE

-693 DSFSEEELFELKLE
+693 DSFSEEELFELKLD
-707 KLKFIVMNNRLEEAM
+707 KLKFIVMNNRFEEAM

-728 DYTHPESQMAGALLT
+728 DYTHPENQMAGALLT

-754 EGNFQ
+754 EENFQ

-778 FEKMKKSGKDPKNMM
+778 FEKMKKEGKDTKNMM

-808 AAEAYNNYSLGL
+808 LAEAYNNYSLGL
-820 LALIEHQPKKAVGP
+820 LALIEHQPKKAMGP

-840 YYEDKDQDVFFEVL
+840 YYVEKDENVFFEAL
-854 REDYKWLKNY
+854 KEDYKWLKNY
-864 GCSFTDIMII
+864 GCSYTDLMII

-880 EHQQSQ
+880 EHQKSQ
-886 EELKKYAD
+886 EEIKKYAD

>member
-13 NSENEANNP
+13 SQEE
-22 ENEANNSENEPLDQ
+22 EVLDQ
-36 KELLE
+36 DFLLE
-41 DVAEIR
+41 KVDEMR
-47 QMIHQQRFAECN
+47 DLIHQQRFAECK
-59 PMLFAIIK
+59 PMLVAIFE
-67 NCPNQQPYI
+67 NCPNHKQYMR
-76 HRLVQGLLSTVI
+76 RLMHGLLTTVL
-88 ANLSL
+88 ANMSL
-93 FQRKKMSS
+93 LQRKKLPDE
-101 VMLGFL
+101 MLGIL
-107 KQDAKAIKEFEIPET
+107 KQYVKPSEELDIPEM
-122 TPETRAKLVSEAIS
+122 TPEARTKFVFGAVS
-136 ELDQFLVDVE
+136 ELDQLLVDIE
-146 MDIRSELGVFKDLKK
+146 MDIRSEQGIFKDLKK
-161 KGEEIDVKEVK
+161 QGEAIDIKEVK

-201 TLYQEWEECREKIF
+201 RLYQEWEEYREKIF
-215 GRFVSSGHWNDEERA
+215 DRFVSSGYWNDEERA
-230 EVKDTILSP
+230 VVKDTILSP

-272 YRQTD
+272 YRLAD

-287 GWLLVSMNSSCYEQ
+287 GWLLVSTNCGCYEQ
-301 HPDFLSFAEQLTEDC
+301 QPDFRSFAEQLTEDC

-341 KSIDYTNDIMSSLSK
+341 KSIDYTNDIMASLSK
-356 RFLGDLKNKVAD
+356 RFLGDLKDKVAN
-368 LLEADEDMRN
+368 LLEADEDMQN
-378 IFGVEDDEETS
+378 IFGIEDDEETS
-389 DEESPI
+389 EESPI

-401 TDEDGDPALNVGVD
+401 TDEDGIDNLNVGVD

-456 LKNPHIT
+456 LKNPYVT

-496 IVSHPN
+496 IISHPN

-516 DEEDGSKPADEEEI
+516 DEGDGSEPADEEEI
-530 VNEFFKEPEE
+530 VNEFFKEPGE

-607 REFPDMVD
+607 REFPDLVE

-646 MAVDHFKEM
+646 MAVDHFKKM
-655 LKMQPDMKP
+655 LKIKPGMKQ

-672 YRKLCQVDE
+672 YRNLIQVDE

-693 DSFSEEELFELKLE
+693 DSFSEEELFKLKLD
-707 KLKFIVMNNRLEEAM
+707 KLKFIVMNNRFEEAM

-728 DYTHPESQMAGALLT
+728 DYTHPENQMAGALLT
-743 QLLIKIGGEHT
+743 QLLIKIGGEHA
-754 EGNFQ
+754 EENFQ

-770 EVNELFGS
+770 EANELFGS
-778 FEKMKKSGKDPKNMM
+778 FEKMKKEGKDTKNMM

-820 LALIEHQPKKAVGP
+820 LALIEHQPKKAMGP

-840 YYEDKDQDVFFEVL
+840 YYVEKDENVFFEAL
-854 REDYKWLKNY
+854 KEDYKWLKNY
-864 GCSFTDIMII
+864 GCSYTDLMII

-880 EHQQSQ
+880 EHQKSQ
-886 EELKKYAD
+886 EEIKKYAD

>member
-13 NSENEANNP
+13 NP
-22 ENEANNSENEPLDQ
+22 EEVLDQ
-36 KELLE
+36 DELLE
-41 DVAEIR
+41 KIDEMR
-47 QMIHQQRFAECN
+47 QLIHQQRFTECKPLLVAVFTPLPSN
-59 PMLFAIIK
+59 K
-67 NCPNQQPYI
+67 QYVN
-76 HRLVQGLLSTVI
+76 RLLQSLLTALA
-88 ANLSL
+88 ANMSL
-93 FQRKKMSS
+93 FQRKKIPDG
-101 VMLGFL
+101 VFGFPL
-107 KQDAKAIKEFEIPET
+107 QHIKSFEKLDIPEM
-122 TPETRAKLVSEAIS
+122 TPETRAKYISSAIS
-136 ELDQFLVDVE
+136 GLDQLLEDIE
-146 MDIRSELGVFKDLKK
+146 MDIRSDQGVFKDLKK
-161 KGEEIDVKEVK
+161 QGEAIDIKEVK

-201 TLYQEWEECREKIF
+201 RLYQEWEEYREKIF
-215 GRFVSSGHWNDEERA
+215 GRFVSSGHWTDEECA
-230 EVKDTILSP
+230 AVKDSILSP

-259 VFDMGKFTLLYDI
+259 VFDMGKFTLLYGI

-287 GWLLVSMNSSCYEQ
+287 GWLLVSMNSSYCEQ
-301 HPDFLSFAEQLTEDC
+301 QPDFRSFAEQLTEDC
-316 KNDSDLLAEII
+316 KNDQDLLADII

-368 LLEADEDMRN
+368 LLDADEDMRN
-378 IFGVEDDEETS
+378 LFEIDEDEETS
-389 DEESPI
+389 EEESPI

-401 TDEDGDPALNVGVD
+401 TDEDGVDNLNVGVD

-434 FKMLRDQTEFFTHL
+434 FKMLRDQTDFFTHL

-456 LKNPHIT
+456 LKNPHVT

-496 IVSHPN
+496 IISHPN

-516 DEEDGSKPADEEEI
+516 DEGDGSEPADEEEI
-530 VNEFFKEPEE
+530 VNEFFKEPGE

-556 FSKFYKEKD
+556 FSKFYKGKD

-607 REFPDMVD
+607 REFPDMVE

-646 MAVDHFKEM
+646 MAVSHFKEM
-655 LKMQPDMKP
+655 LKMQPDMKQ

-672 YRKLCQVDE
+672 YRNLIQVDE

-693 DSFSEEELFELKLE
+693 DSFSEEELFELKLD
-707 KLKFIVMNNRLEEAM
+707 KLKFIVMNNRFEEAM

-728 DYTHPESQMAGALLT
+728 DYTHPENQMAGALLT
-743 QLLIKIGGEHT
+743 QLLIKIGGEHA
-754 EGNFQ
+754 EENFQ

-770 EVNELFGS
+770 EANELFGS
-778 FEKMKKSGKDPKNMM
+778 FEKMKKEGKDTKNMM

-820 LALIEHQPKKAVGP
+820 LALIEHQPKKALEP

-840 YYEDKDQDVFFEVL
+840 YYVEKDENVFFEAL
-854 REDYKWLKNY
+854 KEDYKWLKNY
-864 GCSFTDIMII
+864 GCSYTDLMII

-880 EHQQSQ
+880 EHQQT
-886 EELKKYAD
+886 EDELKKYAD

>member
-13 NSENEANNP
+13 NP
-22 ENEANNSENEPLDQ
+22 EEVLAQ

-41 DVAEIR
+41 DVVEIR

-67 NCPNQQPYI
+67 NSPNHLPYI

-88 ANLSL
+88 ASLSL
-93 FQRKKMSS
+93 FQRKKMSTE
-101 VMLGFL
+101 MLDFL
-107 KQDAKAIKEFEIPET
+107 KLDAKAIKEFKIPET

-136 ELDQFLVDVE
+136 ELDQFLVDIE
-146 MDIRSELGVFKDLKK
+146 MDIRSDQGIFKDLKK
-161 KGEEIDVKEVK
+161 QGEAIDIKEVK

-201 TLYQEWEECREKIF
+201 RLYQEWEECREKIF
-215 GRFVSSGHWNDEERA
+215 GRFVSSGYWNDEERA
-230 EVKDTILSP
+230 VVKDTILSP

-272 YRQTD
+272 YRQAD

-356 RFLGDLKNKVAD
+356 RFLGELKNKVAD
-368 LLEADEDMRN
+368 LLDADEDMRN
-378 IFGVEDDEETS
+378 ILGNDDDEETS
-389 DEESPI
+389 EEESPI

-516 DEEDGSKPADEEEI
+516 DEGDGSETADEEEI

-639 EDDHSLR
+639 EDDPSLR
-646 MAVDHFKEM
+646 MAVDHFKKM

-743 QLLIKIGGEHT
+743 QLLIKIGGEHA
-754 EGNFQ
+754 EENFK

-770 EVNELFGS
+770 EVNDLFGS

-874 YNQVVA
+874 YNKIVA

>member
-13 NSENEANNP
+13 SQEEV
-22 ENEANNSENEPLDQ
+22 LDQ
-36 KELLE
+36 DFLLE
-41 DVAEIR
+41 KVDEMR
-47 QMIHQQRFAECN
+47 DLIHQQRFAECK
-59 PMLFAIIK
+59 PMLVAIFE
-67 NCPNQQPYI
+67 NCPNHKQYMR
-76 HRLVQGLLSTVI
+76 RLMHGLLTTVL
-88 ANLSL
+88 ANMSL
-93 FQRKKMSS
+93 LQRKKLPDD
-101 VMLGFL
+101 MLGIL
-107 KQDAKAIKEFEIPET
+107 KQYVKPSEELDIPEM
-122 TPETRAKLVSEAIS
+122 TPEARTKFVFGAVS
-136 ELDQFLVDVE
+136 ELDQLLEDIE
-146 MDIRSELGVFKDLKK
+146 MDIRSEQGVFKDLKK
-161 KGEEIDVKEVK
+161 QGEAIDIKEVK

-201 TLYQEWEECREKIF
+201 RLYQEWEEYREKIF
-215 GRFVSSGHWNDEERA
+215 DRFVSSGYWNDEERA
-230 EVKDTILSP
+230 VVKDTILSP

-272 YRQTD
+272 YRLAD

-287 GWLLVSMNSSCYEQ
+287 GWLLVSTNCGCYEQ
-301 HPDFLSFAEQLTEDC
+301 QPDFRSFAEQLTEDC

-341 KSIDYTNDIMSSLSK
+341 KSIDYTNDIMASLSK
-356 RFLGDLKNKVAD
+356 RFLGDLKDKVAN
-368 LLEADEDMRN
+368 LLEADEDMQN
-378 IFGVEDDEETS
+378 IFEIDEDEETS
-389 DEESPI
+389 EESPI

-401 TDEDGDPALNVGVD
+401 TDEDGIPNLDVD
-415 SPLSMDEMMDKGI
+415 MESPLSMDEMMDKGI

-516 DEEDGSKPADEEEI
+516 DEGDGSEPADEDEI
-530 VNEFFKEPEE
+530 VKEFFKEPEAY
-540 HRAKRIRIN
+540 RAKRIRIN

-556 FSKFYKEKD
+556 FSKFYKAKD
-565 ELFTILDELDDDK
+565 EIFNILDELDDDK
-578 PAYAVLAGPLFQDEF
+578 PAYAVLASPLFQDEF

-607 REFPDMVD
+607 REFPDLVE

-639 EDDHSLR
+639 GDNHSLR
-646 MAVDHFKEM
+646 MAVDHFKKM
-655 LKMQPDMKP
+655 LKIKPDMKQ

-672 YRKLCQVDE
+672 YRNLIQVDE

-693 DSFSEEELFELKLE
+693 DSFSEEELFELKLD
-707 KLKFIVMNNRLEEAM
+707 KLKFIVMNNRFEEAM

-728 DYTHPESQMAGALLT
+728 DYTHPENQMAGALLT
-743 QLLIKIGGEHT
+743 QLLIKIGGEHA
-754 EGNFQ
+754 EENFQ

-770 EVNELFGS
+770 EANELFGS
-778 FEKMKKSGKDPKNMM
+778 FEKMKKEGKDTKNMM

-820 LALIEHQPKKAVGP
+820 LALIEHQPKKAMGP

-840 YYEDKDQDVFFEVL
+840 YYVEKDENVFFEAL
-854 REDYKWLKNY
+854 KEDYKWLKNY
-864 GCSFTDIMII
+864 GCSYTDLMII

-880 EHQQSQ
+880 EHQKSQ
-886 EELKKYAD
+886 EEIKKYAD

>member
-13 NSENEANNP
+13 NP
-22 ENEANNSENEPLDQ
+22 EEDVLDQ
-36 KELLE
+36 DFLLE
-41 DVAEIR
+41 KVDEMR
-47 QMIHQQRFAECN
+47 QLIHQQRFSECK
-59 PMLFAIIK
+59 PMLVEVFTPFSSNKQYINRLMQNLLTSLFA
-67 NCPNQQPYI
+67 NM
-76 HRLVQGLLSTVI
+76 
-88 ANLSL
+88 SL
-93 FQRKKMSS
+93 FQRKKIPDGVFGIPIQHNKS
-101 VMLGFL
+101 
-107 KQDAKAIKEFEIPET
+107 FEELDIPEM
-122 TPETRAKLVSEAIS
+122 TPEARAKYISNAIS
-136 ELDQFLVDVE
+136 ELDQLLEDIE
-146 MDIRSELGVFKDLKK
+146 MDIRSEQGIFKDLKK
-161 KGEEIDVKEVK
+161 QGEEIDIKEVK

-201 TLYQEWEECREKIF
+201 RLYQEWEEYREKIF
-215 GRFVSSGHWNDEERA
+215 DRFVSSGYWNDEERA
-230 EVKDTILSP
+230 VVKDTILSP

-272 YRQTD
+272 YRLAD

-287 GWLLVSMNSSCYEQ
+287 GWLLVSTNCGSYEQ
-301 HPDFLSFAEQLTEDC
+301 QPDFRSFAEQLTEDC

-341 KSIDYTNDIMSSLSK
+341 KSIDYTNDIMASLSK
-356 RFLGDLKNKVAD
+356 RFLDDLRDKVAD

-378 IFGVEDDEETS
+378 IFGIEDDEETS
-389 DEESPI
+389 EESPI
-395 RSVDIN
+395 RSDDTN
-401 TDEDGDPALNVGVD
+401 TDKDGIPNLDAD
-415 SPLSMDEMMDKGI
+415 IESPLSMDEMMDKGI

-496 IVSHPN
+496 IVSHSN

-516 DEEDGSKPADEEEI
+516 DEEDGSESADEEEI
-530 VNEFFKEPEE
+530 VKEFFNEPEE

-549 YIRNLLR
+549 YIRNLMR
-556 FSKFYKEKD
+556 FSKFYTAKD
-565 ELFTILDELDDDK
+565 EIFNILDELDDDK

-607 REFPDMVD
+607 REFPDLVE

-639 EDDHSLR
+639 GDNHSLR
-646 MAVDHFKEM
+646 MAVDHFKKM
-655 LKMQPDMKP
+655 LKIKPDMKQ
-664 VYLQLGIC
+664 VYLQLGTC
-672 YRKLCQVDE
+672 YRNLIQVDE

-693 DSFSEEELFELKLE
+693 DSFSEEELFELKLD
-707 KLKFIVMNNRLEEAM
+707 KLKFIVMNNRFEEAM

-728 DYTHPESQMAGALLT
+728 DYTHPENQMAGALLT
-743 QLLIKIGGEHT
+743 QLLIKIGGEHA
-754 EGNFQ
+754 EENFQ

-778 FEKMKKSGKDPKNMM
+778 FEKMKKAGKDTKNMM

-808 AAEAYNNYSLGL
+808 LAEAYNNYSLGL
-820 LALIEHQPKKAVGP
+820 LALIEHQPKKAMGP
-834 FFRAYA
+834 FFRVYA
-840 YYEDKDQDVFFEVL
+840 YYVEKDENVFFEAL
-854 REDYKWLKNY
+854 KEDYKWLKNY
-864 GCSFTDIMII
+864 GCSYTDLMII

-880 EHQQSQ
+880 EHQKSQ
-886 EELKKYAD
+886 EEIKKYAD

>member
-13 NSENEANNP
+13 NTEEDV
-22 ENEANNSENEPLDQ
+22 LDQ
-36 KELLE
+36 DFLLE
-41 DVAEIR
+41 KVDEMR
-47 QMIHQQRFAECN
+47 DLIHQQRFTECK
-59 PMLFAIIK
+59 PILVAIFE
-67 NCPNQQPYI
+67 NCPNHKQYMR
-76 HRLVQGLLSTVI
+76 RLMHGLLKTVL
-88 ANLSL
+88 ANMSL
-93 FQRKKMSS
+93 LQCKKLPDD
-101 VMLGFL
+101 MLGFL
-107 KQDAKAIKEFEIPET
+107 KQYVKPSEELDIPEM
-122 TPETRAKLVSEAIS
+122 TPEARTKFVFGAVS
-136 ELDQFLVDVE
+136 ELDQLLVDIE
-146 MDIRSELGVFKDLKK
+146 MDIRSDQGIFKDLKK
-161 KGEEIDVKEVK
+161 QGEAIDIKEVK

-201 TLYQEWEECREKIF
+201 RLYQEWEEYREKIF
-215 GRFVSSGHWNDEERA
+215 DRFVSSGYWNNEERA
-230 EVKDTILSP
+230 VVKDTILSP

-272 YRQTD
+272 YRLAD

-287 GWLLVSMNSSCYEQ
+287 GWLLVSTNCGSYEQ
-301 HPDFLSFAEQLTEDC
+301 QPDFRSFAEQLTEDC
-316 KNDSDLLAEII
+316 KNDPDLLAEII

-341 KSIDYTNDIMSSLSK
+341 KSIDYTNDIMASLSK
-356 RFLGDLKNKVAD
+356 RFLDDLRDKVAD

-378 IFGVEDDEETS
+378 IFGIEDDEETS
-389 DEESPI
+389 EESPI
-395 RSVDIN
+395 RSDDTN
-401 TDEDGDPALNVGVD
+401 TDEDRIPNLDAD
-415 SPLSMDEMMDKGI
+415 IESPLSMDEMMDKGI

-516 DEEDGSKPADEEEI
+516 DEEDGSESADEEEI
-530 VNEFFKEPEE
+530 VKEFFNEPEE

-549 YIRNLLR
+549 YIRNLMR
-556 FSKFYKEKD
+556 FSKFYTAKD
-565 ELFTILDELDDDK
+565 EIFNIFDELDDDK

-607 REFPDMVD
+607 REFPDLVE

-639 EDDHSLR
+639 GDNHSLR
-646 MAVDHFKEM
+646 MAVDHFKKM
-655 LKMQPDMKP
+655 LKIKPDMKQ
-664 VYLQLGIC
+664 VYLQLVTC
-672 YRKLCQVDE
+672 YRNLIQVDE

-693 DSFSEEELFELKLE
+693 DSFSEEELFELKLD
-707 KLKFIVMNNRLEEAM
+707 KLKFIVMNNRFEEAM

-728 DYTHPESQMAGALLT
+728 DYTHPENQMAGALLT
-743 QLLIKIGGEHT
+743 QLLIKIGGEHA
-754 EGNFQ
+754 EENFQ

-778 FEKMKKSGKDPKNMM
+778 FEKMKKAGKDTKNMM

-808 AAEAYNNYSLGL
+808 LAEAYNNYSLGL
-820 LALIEHQPKKAVGP
+820 LALIEHQPKKAMGP
-834 FFRAYA
+834 FFRVYA
-840 YYEDKDQDVFFEVL
+840 YYVEKDENVFFEAL
-854 REDYKWLKNY
+854 KEDYKWLKNY
-864 GCSFTDIMII
+864 GCSYTDLMII

-880 EHQQSQ
+880 EHQKSQ
-886 EELKKYAD
+886 EEIKKYAD

>member
-13 NSENEANNP
+13 NP
-22 ENEANNSENEPLDQ
+22 EEDVLDQ
-36 KELLE
+36 NFLLE
-41 DVAEIR
+41 KIDEMR
-47 QMIHQQRFAECN
+47 QLIHQQRFTECKPLLVAVFTPLPSN
-59 PMLFAIIK
+59 K
-67 NCPNQQPYI
+67 QYVN
-76 HRLVQGLLSTVI
+76 RLLQSLLTALA
-88 ANLSL
+88 ANMSL
-93 FQRKKMSS
+93 FQRKKIPDG
-101 VMLGFL
+101 VFGFPL
-107 KQDAKAIKEFEIPET
+107 QHNKSFEELDIPEM
-122 TPETRAKLVSEAIS
+122 TPETRAKYISSAIS
-136 ELDQFLVDVE
+136 GLDQLLEDIE
-146 MDIRSELGVFKDLKK
+146 MDIRSDQGVFKDLKK
-161 KGEEIDVKEVK
+161 QGEAIDIKEVK

-201 TLYQEWEECREKIF
+201 RLYQEWEEYREKIF
-215 GRFVSSGHWNDEERA
+215 DRFVSSGYWNDEERA
-230 EVKDTILSP
+230 VVKDTILSP

-272 YRQTD
+272 YRLAD

-287 GWLLVSMNSSCYEQ
+287 GWLLVSMNSSYYEQ
-301 HPDFLSFAEQLTEDC
+301 QPDFRSFAEQLTEDC
-316 KNDSDLLAEII
+316 KNDQDLLADII

-368 LLEADEDMRN
+368 LLDADEDMRN
-378 IFGVEDDEETS
+378 LFEIDEDEEIS
-389 DEESPI
+389 EEESPI

-401 TDEDGDPALNVGVD
+401 TDEDGVDNLNVGVD

-434 FKMLRDQTEFFTHL
+434 FKMLRDQTDFFTHL

-456 LKNPHIT
+456 LKNPHVT

-496 IVSHPN
+496 IISHPN

-516 DEEDGSKPADEEEI
+516 DEGDGSEPADEEEI
-530 VNEFFKEPEE
+530 VNEFFKEPGE

-607 REFPDMVD
+607 REFPDLVE

-646 MAVDHFKEM
+646 MAVDHFKKM
-655 LKMQPDMKP
+655 LKIKPDMKQ

-672 YRKLCQVDE
+672 YRNLIQVDE

-693 DSFSEEELFELKLE
+693 DSFSEEELFELKLD
-707 KLKFIVMNNRLEEAM
+707 KLKFIVMNNRFEEAM

-728 DYTHPESQMAGALLT
+728 DYTHPENQMAGALLT
-743 QLLIKIGGEHT
+743 QLLIKIGGEHA
-754 EGNFQ
+754 EENFQ

-778 FEKMKKSGKDPKNMM
+778 FDKMKKSGKDTKNMM

-808 AAEAYNNYSLGL
+808 LAEAYNNYSQGL
-820 LALIEHQPKKAVGP
+820 LALIEHQPKKAMGP

-840 YYEDKDQDVFFEVL
+840 YYVEKDENVFFEAL
-854 REDYKWLKNY
+854 KEDYKWLKNY
-864 GCSFTDIMII
+864 GCSYTDLMII

-880 EHQQSQ
+880 EHQKSQ
-886 EELKKYAD
+886 EEIKKYAD

>member
-13 NSENEANNP
+13 NP
-22 ENEANNSENEPLDQ
+22 EEVLDQ
-36 KELLE
+36 DELLE
-41 DVAEIR
+41 KIDEMR
-47 QMIHQQRFAECN
+47 QLIHQQRFTECKPLLVAVFTPLPSN
-59 PMLFAIIK
+59 K
-67 NCPNQQPYI
+67 QYVN
-76 HRLVQGLLSTVI
+76 RLLQSLLTALA
-88 ANLSL
+88 ANMSL
-93 FQRKKMSS
+93 FQRKKIPDG
-101 VMLGFL
+101 VFGFPL
-107 KQDAKAIKEFEIPET
+107 QHNKSFEELDIPEM
-122 TPETRAKLVSEAIS
+122 TPEARAKYIS
-136 ELDQFLVDVE
+136 STISGLDQLLVDVE
-146 MDIRSELGVFKDLKK
+146 MDIRSDQGVFKDLKK
-161 KGEEIDVKEVK
+161 LGEEIDIKEVK
-172 PTLEK
+172 STLEK

-201 TLYQEWEECREKIF
+201 RLYQEWEECREKIF
-215 GRFVSSGHWNDEERA
+215 GRFVSSGHWTDEECA
-230 EVKDTILSP
+230 AVKDTILSP

-287 GWLLVSMNSSCYEQ
+287 GWLLVSMNSSYCEQ
-301 HPDFLSFAEQLTEDC
+301 HPDFRSFAEQLTEDC
-316 KNDSDLLAEII
+316 KNDSDLLADII

-368 LLEADEDMRN
+368 LLDADEDMRN
-378 IFGVEDDEETS
+378 LFGIDEDEETS
-389 DEESPI
+389 EEESPI

-401 TDEDGDPALNVGVD
+401 TDEDGVDNLNVDVD

-434 FKMLRDQTEFFTHL
+434 FKMLRDQTDFFTHL

-516 DEEDGSKPADEEEI
+516 DEGDGSEPADEEEI
-530 VNEFFKEPEE
+530 VNEFFKEPGE

-556 FSKFYKEKD
+556 FSKFYKGKD

-607 REFPDMVD
+607 REFPDLVE

-646 MAVDHFKEM
+646 MAVSHFKEM
-655 LKMQPDMKP
+655 LKMQPDMKQ

-672 YRKLCQVDE
+672 YRNLIQVDE

-693 DSFSEEELFELKLE
+693 DSFSEEELFELKLD
-707 KLKFIVMNNRLEEAM
+707 KLKFIVMNNRFEEAM

-728 DYTHPESQMAGALLT
+728 DYTHPENQMAGALLT
-743 QLLIKIGGEHT
+743 QLLIKIGGEHA
-754 EGNFQ
+754 EENFQ

-770 EVNELFGS
+770 EANELFGS
-778 FEKMKKSGKDPKNMM
+778 FEKMKKEGKDTKNMM

-820 LALIEHQPKKAVGP
+820 LALIEHQPKKAMGP

-840 YYEDKDQDVFFEVL
+840 YYVEKDENVFFEAL
-854 REDYKWLKNY
+854 KEDYKWLKNY
-864 GCSFTDIMII
+864 GCSYTDLMII

-880 EHQQSQ
+880 EHQQT
-886 EELKKYAD
+886 EDELKKYAD

>member
-13 NSENEANNP
+13 NP
-22 ENEANNSENEPLDQ
+22 EEVLAQ

-41 DVAEIR
+41 DVVEIR

-67 NCPNQQPYI
+67 NSPNHQPYI

-88 ANLSL
+88 ASLSL
-93 FQRKKMSS
+93 FQRKKISTE
-101 VMLGFL
+101 MLGFL
-107 KQDAKAIKEFEIPET
+107 ELDAKAVKEFKIPET
-122 TPETRAKLVSEAIS
+122 TPEGRAKLVSDAIS
-136 ELDQFLVDVE
+136 ELDQFLVDIE
-146 MDIRSELGVFKDLKK
+146 MDIRSEQGIFKDLKK
-161 KGEEIDVKEVK
+161 QGEAIDIKEVK

-201 TLYQEWEECREKIF
+201 RLYQEWEEYREKIF
-215 GRFVSSGHWNDEERA
+215 DRFVTAGYWNDEERA
-230 EVKDTILSP
+230 VVKDTILSP

-248 LVSAITLSAAT
+248 LVSAITLSATT

-272 YRQTD
+272 YRLAD

-287 GWLLVSMNSSCYEQ
+287 GWLLVSTNCGCYEQ
-301 HPDFLSFAEQLTEDC
+301 HPDFRSFAEQLTEDC
-316 KNDSDLLAEII
+316 KNDPDLLAEII

-341 KSIDYTNDIMSSLSK
+341 KSIDYTNDIMASLSK
-356 RFLGDLKNKVAD
+356 RFLGDLKDKVAD

-378 IFGVEDDEETS
+378 IFEIDEDEETS
-389 DEESPI
+389 EESPI

-401 TDEDGDPALNVGVD
+401 TDEDGIDNLDAD
-415 SPLSMDEMMDKGI
+415 IESPLSMDEMMDKGI

-516 DEEDGSKPADEEEI
+516 DEEDGSVSADEEEI
-530 VNEFFKEPEE
+530 VKEFFNEPEE

-607 REFPDMVD
+607 REFPDLVE

-639 EDDHSLR
+639 GDNHSLC
-646 MAVDHFKEM
+646 MAVDHFKKM
-655 LKMQPDMKP
+655 LKIKPDMKQ

-672 YRKLCQVDE
+672 YRNLIQVDE

-693 DSFSEEELFELKLE
+693 DSFSEEELFELKLD
-707 KLKFIVMNNRLEEAM
+707 KLKFIVMNNRFEEAM

-728 DYTHPESQMAGALLT
+728 DYTHPENQMAGALLT
-743 QLLIKIGGEHT
+743 QLLIKIGGEHA
-754 EGNFQ
+754 EENFQ

-778 FEKMKKSGKDPKNMM
+778 FEKMKKEGKDTKNMM

-820 LALIEHQPKKAVGP
+820 LALIEHQPKKAMGP

-840 YYEDKDQDVFFEVL
+840 YYVEKDENVFFEAL
-854 REDYKWLKNY
+854 KEDYKWLKNY
-864 GCSFTDIMII
+864 GCSYTDLMII

-880 EHQQSQ
+880 EHQKSQ
-886 EELKKYAD
+886 EEIKKYAD

>member
-13 NSENEANNP
+13 NP
-22 ENEANNSENEPLDQ
+22 EEDVLDQ
-36 KELLE
+36 DFLLE
-41 DVAEIR
+41 KVDEMR
-47 QMIHQQRFAECN
+47 DLIHQQRFTECK
-59 PMLFAIIK
+59 PILVAIFE
-67 NCPNQQPYI
+67 NCPNHKQYMR
-76 HRLVQGLLSTVI
+76 RLMHGLLKTVL
-88 ANLSL
+88 ANMSL
-93 FQRKKMSS
+93 LQCKKLPDN
-101 VMLGFL
+101 MLGFL
-107 KQDAKAIKEFEIPET
+107 KQYVKPSEELDIPEM
-122 TPETRAKLVSEAIS
+122 TPEARTKFVFGAVS
-136 ELDQFLVDVE
+136 ELDQLLVDIE
-146 MDIRSELGVFKDLKK
+146 MDIRSDQGIFKDLKK
-161 KGEEIDVKEVK
+161 QGEAIDIKEVK

-201 TLYQEWEECREKIF
+201 RLYQEWEEYREKIF
-215 GRFVSSGHWNDEERA
+215 DRFVSSGYWNNEERA
-230 EVKDTILSP
+230 VVKDTILSP

-272 YRQTD
+272 YRLAD

-287 GWLLVSMNSSCYEQ
+287 GWLLVSTNCGSYEQ
-301 HPDFLSFAEQLTEDC
+301 QPDFRSFAEQLTEDC
-316 KNDSDLLAEII
+316 KNDPDLLAEII

-341 KSIDYTNDIMSSLSK
+341 KSIDYTNDIMASLSK
-356 RFLGDLKNKVAD
+356 RFLDDLRDKVAD

-378 IFGVEDDEETS
+378 IFGIEDDEETS
-389 DEESPI
+389 EESPI
-395 RSVDIN
+395 RSDDTN
-401 TDEDGDPALNVGVD
+401 TDEDRIPNFDAD
-415 SPLSMDEMMDKGI
+415 IESPLSMDEMMDKGI

-496 IVSHPN
+496 IVSHSN

-516 DEEDGSKPADEEEI
+516 DEEDGSESADEEEI
-530 VNEFFKEPEE
+530 VKEFFNEPEE

-549 YIRNLLR
+549 YIRNLMR
-556 FSKFYKEKD
+556 FSKFYTAKD
-565 ELFTILDELDDDK
+565 EIFNIFDELDDDK

-607 REFPDMVD
+607 REFPDLVE

-639 EDDHSLR
+639 GDNHSLR
-646 MAVDHFKEM
+646 MAVDHFKKM
-655 LKMQPDMKP
+655 LKIKPDMKQ
-664 VYLQLGIC
+664 VYLQLGTC
-672 YRKLCQVDE
+672 YRNLIQVDE

-693 DSFSEEELFELKLE
+693 DSFSEEELFELKLD
-707 KLKFIVMNNRLEEAM
+707 KLKFIVMNNRFEEAM

-728 DYTHPESQMAGALLT
+728 DYTHPENQMAGALLT
-743 QLLIKIGGEHT
+743 QLLIKIGGEHA
-754 EGNFQ
+754 EENFQ

-778 FEKMKKSGKDPKNMM
+778 FEKMKKAGKDTKNMM

-808 AAEAYNNYSLGL
+808 LAEAYNNYSLGL
-820 LALIEHQPKKAVGP
+820 LALIEHQPKKAMGP
-834 FFRAYA
+834 FFRVYA
-840 YYEDKDQDVFFEVL
+840 YYVEKDENVFFEAL
-854 REDYKWLKNY
+854 KEDYKWLKNY
-864 GCSFTDIMII
+864 GCSYTDLMII

-880 EHQQSQ
+880 EHQKSQ
-886 EELKKYAD
+886 EEIKKYAD

>member
-13 NSENEANNP
+13 NP
-22 ENEANNSENEPLDQ
+22 EEDVLDQ
-36 KELLE
+36 DFLLE
-41 DVAEIR
+41 KVDEMR
-47 QMIHQQRFAECN
+47 DLIHQQRFTECK
-59 PMLFAIIK
+59 PILVAIFE
-67 NCPNQQPYI
+67 NCPNHKQYMR
-76 HRLVQGLLSTVI
+76 RLMHGLLKTVL
-88 ANLSL
+88 ANMSL
-93 FQRKKMSS
+93 LQCKKLPDD
-101 VMLGFL
+101 MLGFL
-107 KQDAKAIKEFEIPET
+107 KQYVKPSEELDIPEM
-122 TPETRAKLVSEAIS
+122 TPEARTKFVFGAVS
-136 ELDQFLVDVE
+136 ELDQLLVDIE
-146 MDIRSELGVFKDLKK
+146 MDIRSDQGIFKDLKK
-161 KGEEIDVKEVK
+161 QGEAIDIKEVK

-201 TLYQEWEECREKIF
+201 RLYQEWEEYREKIF
-215 GRFVSSGHWNDEERA
+215 DRFVSSGYWNNEERA
-230 EVKDTILSP
+230 VVKDTILSP

-272 YRQTD
+272 YRLAD

-287 GWLLVSMNSSCYEQ
+287 GWLLVSTNCGSYEQ
-301 HPDFLSFAEQLTEDC
+301 QPDFRSFAEQLTEDC
-316 KNDSDLLAEII
+316 KNNPDLLAEII

-341 KSIDYTNDIMSSLSK
+341 KSIDYTNDIMASLSK
-356 RFLGDLKNKVAD
+356 RFLDDLRDKVAD

-378 IFGVEDDEETS
+378 IFGIEDDEETS
-389 DEESPI
+389 EERPI
-395 RSVDIN
+395 RSDDTN
-401 TDEDGDPALNVGVD
+401 TDEDRIPNLDAD
-415 SPLSMDEMMDKGI
+415 IESPLSMDEMMDKGI

-463 EALGFVD
+463 EALGFVV

-516 DEEDGSKPADEEEI
+516 DEEDGSESADEEEI
-530 VNEFFKEPEE
+530 VKEFFNEPEE
-540 HRAKRIRIN
+540 HHAKRIRIN
-549 YIRNLLR
+549 YIRNLMR
-556 FSKFYKEKD
+556 FSKFYTAKD
-565 ELFTILDELDDDK
+565 EIFNILDELDDDK

-607 REFPDMVD
+607 REFPDLVE

-639 EDDHSLR
+639 GDNHSLR
-646 MAVDHFKEM
+646 MAVDHFKKM
-655 LKMQPDMKP
+655 LKIKPDMKQ
-664 VYLQLGIC
+664 VYLQLGTC
-672 YRKLCQVDE
+672 YRNLIQVDE

-693 DSFSEEELFELKLE
+693 DSFSEEELFELKLD
-707 KLKFIVMNNRLEEAM
+707 KLKFIVMNNRFEEAM

-728 DYTHPESQMAGALLT
+728 DYTHPENQMAGALLT
-743 QLLIKIGGEHT
+743 QLLIKIGGEHA
-754 EGNFQ
+754 EENFQ

-770 EVNELFGS
+770 EVNELFGN
-778 FEKMKKSGKDPKNMM
+778 FEKMKKAGKDTKNMM

-808 AAEAYNNYSLGL
+808 LAEAYNNYSLGL
-820 LALIEHQPKKAVGP
+820 LALIEHQPKKAMGP
-834 FFRAYA
+834 FFRVYA
-840 YYEDKDQDVFFEVL
+840 YYVEKDENVFFEAL
-854 REDYKWLKNY
+854 KEDYKWLKNY
-864 GCSFTDIMII
+864 GCSYTDLMII

-880 EHQQSQ
+880 EHQKSQ
-886 EELKKYAD
+886 EEIKKYAD

>member
-13 NSENEANNP
+13 NP
-22 ENEANNSENEPLDQ
+22 EEVLDQ
-36 KELLE
+36 DELLE
-41 DVAEIR
+41 KIDEMR
-47 QMIHQQRFAECN
+47 QLIHQQRFTECKPLLVAVFTPLPSN
-59 PMLFAIIK
+59 K
-67 NCPNQQPYI
+67 QYVN
-76 HRLVQGLLSTVI
+76 RLLQSLLTALA
-88 ANLSL
+88 ANMSL
-93 FQRKKMSS
+93 FQRKKIPDG
-101 VMLGFL
+101 VFGFPL
-107 KQDAKAIKEFEIPET
+107 QHIKSFEELDIPEM
-122 TPETRAKLVSEAIS
+122 TPETRAKYISSAIS
-136 ELDQFLVDVE
+136 GLDQLLEDIE
-146 MDIRSELGVFKDLKK
+146 MDIRSDQGVFKDLKK
-161 KGEEIDVKEVK
+161 QGEAIDIKEVK

-201 TLYQEWEECREKIF
+201 RLYQEWEEYREKIF
-215 GRFVSSGHWNDEERA
+215 DRFVSSGYWNDEERVV
-230 EVKDTILSP
+230 VKDTILSP

-272 YRQTD
+272 YRLAD

-287 GWLLVSMNSSCYEQ
+287 GWLLVSTNCGCYEQ
-301 HPDFLSFAEQLTEDC
+301 QPDFRSFAEQLTEDC

-341 KSIDYTNDIMSSLSK
+341 KSIDYTNDIMASLSN

-368 LLEADEDMRN
+368 LLDADEDMRN
-378 IFGVEDDEETS
+378 LFGIDEDEETS
-389 DEESPI
+389 EEESPI

-401 TDEDGDPALNVGVD
+401 TDEDGVDNLNVDVD

-516 DEEDGSKPADEEEI
+516 DEGDGSEPADEEEI
-530 VNEFFKEPEE
+530 VNEFFKEPGE

-556 FSKFYKEKD
+556 FSKFYTAKD
-565 ELFTILDELDDDK
+565 EIFNILDELDDDK

-607 REFPDMVD
+607 REFPDLVE

-639 EDDHSLR
+639 GNNHSLR
-646 MAVDHFKEM
+646 MAVDHFKKM
-655 LKMQPDMKP
+655 LKIKPDMKQ

-672 YRKLCQVDE
+672 YRNLIQVDE

-693 DSFSEEELFELKLE
+693 DSFSEEELFELKLD
-707 KLKFIVMNNRLEEAM
+707 KLKFIVMNNRFEEAM

-728 DYTHPESQMAGALLT
+728 DYTHPENQMAGALLT
-743 QLLIKIGGEHT
+743 QLLIKIGGEHA
-754 EGNFQ
+754 EENFL

-770 EVNELFGS
+770 EVNDLFGS
-778 FEKMKKSGKDPKNMM
+778 FEKMKKSGKDTKNMM

-808 AAEAYNNYSLGL
+808 AAEAYNNYSQGL
-820 LALIEHQPKKAVGP
+820 LALIEHQPKKALEP

-840 YYEDKDQDVFFEVL
+840 YYVEKDENVFFEAL
-854 REDYKWLKNY
+854 KEDYKWLKNY
-864 GCSFTDIMII
+864 GCSYTDLMII

-880 EHQQSQ
+880 EHQQT
-886 EELKKYAD
+886 EDELKKYAD

>member
-13 NSENEANNP
+13 NP
-22 ENEANNSENEPLDQ
+22 EEVLDQ
-36 KELLE
+36 DELLE
-41 DVAEIR
+41 KIDEMR
-47 QMIHQQRFAECN
+47 QLIHQQRFTECKPLLVAVFTPLPSN
-59 PMLFAIIK
+59 K
-67 NCPNQQPYI
+67 QYVN
-76 HRLVQGLLSTVI
+76 RLLQSLLTALA
-88 ANLSL
+88 ANMSL
-93 FQRKKMSS
+93 FQRKKIPDG
-101 VMLGFL
+101 VFGFPL
-107 KQDAKAIKEFEIPET
+107 QHIKSFEELDIPEM
-122 TPETRAKLVSEAIS
+122 TPETRAKYISSAIS
-136 ELDQFLVDVE
+136 GLDQLLEDIE
-146 MDIRSELGVFKDLKK
+146 MDIRSDQGVFKDLKK
-161 KGEEIDVKEVK
+161 QGEAIDIKEVK

-201 TLYQEWEECREKIF
+201 RLYQEWEEYREKIF
-215 GRFVSSGHWNDEERA
+215 GRFVSSGHWTDEECA
-230 EVKDTILSP
+230 AVKDSILSP

-259 VFDMGKFTLLYDI
+259 VFDMGKFTLLYGI

-287 GWLLVSMNSSCYEQ
+287 GWLLVSMNSSYYEQ
-301 HPDFLSFAEQLTEDC
+301 QPDFRSFAEQLTEDC
-316 KNDSDLLAEII
+316 KNDQDLLADII

-368 LLEADEDMRN
+368 LLDADEDMRN
-378 IFGVEDDEETS
+378 LFEIDEDEETS
-389 DEESPI
+389 EEESPI

-401 TDEDGDPALNVGVD
+401 TDEDGVDNLNVGVD

-434 FKMLRDQTEFFTHL
+434 FKMLRDQTDFFTHL

-456 LKNPHIT
+456 LKNPHVT

-496 IVSHPN
+496 IISHPN

-516 DEEDGSKPADEEEI
+516 DEGDGSEPADEEEI
-530 VNEFFKEPEE
+530 VNEFFKEPGE

-549 YIRNLLR
+549 YIRNLMR
-556 FSKFYKEKD
+556 FSKFYTAKD

-607 REFPDMVD
+607 REFPDMVE

-646 MAVDHFKEM
+646 MAVSHFKEM
-655 LKMQPDMKP
+655 LKMQPDMKQ

-672 YRKLCQVDE
+672 YRNLIQVDE

-693 DSFSEEELFELKLE
+693 DSFSEEELFELKLD
-707 KLKFIVMNNRLEEAM
+707 KLKFIVMNNRFEEAM

-728 DYTHPESQMAGALLT
+728 DYTHPENQMAGALLT
-743 QLLIKIGGEHT
+743 QLLIKIGGEHA
-754 EGNFQ
+754 EENFQ

-770 EVNELFGS
+770 EANELFGS
-778 FEKMKKSGKDPKNMM
+778 FEKMKKEGKDTKNMM

-820 LALIEHQPKKAVGP
+820 LALIEHQPKKALEP

-840 YYEDKDQDVFFEVL
+840 YYVEKDENVFFEAL
-854 REDYKWLKNY
+854 KEDYKWLKNY
-864 GCSFTDIMII
+864 GCSYTDLMII

-880 EHQQSQ
+880 EHQQT
-886 EELKKYAD
+886 EDELKKYAD

>member
-13 NSENEANNP
+13 NP
-22 ENEANNSENEPLDQ
+22 EEVLDQ
-36 KELLE
+36 DELLE
-41 DVAEIR
+41 KIDEMR
-47 QMIHQQRFAECN
+47 QLIHQQRFTECKPLLVAVFTPLPSN
-59 PMLFAIIK
+59 K
-67 NCPNQQPYI
+67 QYVN
-76 HRLVQGLLSTVI
+76 RLLQSLLTALA
-88 ANLSL
+88 ANMSL
-93 FQRKKMSS
+93 FQRKKIPDG
-101 VMLGFL
+101 VFGFPL
-107 KQDAKAIKEFEIPET
+107 QHIKSFEELDIPEM
-122 TPETRAKLVSEAIS
+122 TPETRAKYISSAIS
-136 ELDQFLVDVE
+136 GLDQLLEDIE
-146 MDIRSELGVFKDLKK
+146 MDIRSDQGVFKDLKK
-161 KGEEIDVKEVK
+161 QGEAIDIKEVK

-201 TLYQEWEECREKIF
+201 RLYQEWEEYREKIF
-215 GRFVSSGHWNDEERA
+215 GRFVSSGHWTDEECA
-230 EVKDTILSP
+230 AVKDTILSP

-287 GWLLVSMNSSCYEQ
+287 GWLLVSMNSSYCEQ
-301 HPDFLSFAEQLTEDC
+301 HPDFRSFAEQLTEDC
-316 KNDSDLLAEII
+316 KNDPDLLAEII

-356 RFLGDLKNKVAD
+356 RFLGDLKDKVAD

-378 IFGVEDDEETS
+378 LFEIDEDEETS
-389 DEESPI
+389 EEESPI

-401 TDEDGDPALNVGVD
+401 TDEDGVDNLNVGVD

-434 FKMLRDQTEFFTHL
+434 FKMLRDQTDFFTHL

-456 LKNPHIT
+456 LKNPHVT

-496 IVSHPN
+496 IISHPN

-516 DEEDGSKPADEEEI
+516 DEGDGSEPADEEEI
-530 VNEFFKEPEE
+530 VDEFFKEPGE

-607 REFPDMVD
+607 REFPDMVE

-646 MAVDHFKEM
+646 MAVSHFKEM
-655 LKMQPDMKP
+655 LKMQPDMKQ

-672 YRKLCQVDE
+672 YRNLIQVDE

-693 DSFSEEELFELKLE
+693 DSFSEEELFELKLD
-707 KLKFIVMNNRLEEAM
+707 KLKFIVMNNRFEEAM

-728 DYTHPESQMAGALLT
+728 DYTHPENQMAGALLT
-743 QLLIKIGGEHT
+743 QLLIKIGGEHA
-754 EGNFQ
+754 EENFQ

-770 EVNELFGS
+770 EANELFGS
-778 FEKMKKSGKDPKNMM
+778 FEKMKKEGKDTKNMM

-820 LALIEHQPKKAVGP
+820 LALIEHQPKKALEP

-840 YYEDKDQDVFFEVL
+840 YYVEKDENVFFEAL
-854 REDYKWLKNY
+854 KEDYKWLKNY
-864 GCSFTDIMII
+864 GCSYTDLMII

-880 EHQQSQ
+880 EHQQT
-886 EELKKYAD
+886 EDELKKYAD

>member
-13 NSENEANNP
+13 NP
-22 ENEANNSENEPLDQ
+22 EEDVLAQ

-41 DVAEIR
+41 DVVEIR

-59 PMLFAIIK
+59 QMLFAIIK
-67 NCPNQQPYI
+67 NGPNHQPYI

-88 ANLSL
+88 ASLSL
-93 FQRKKMSS
+93 FQRKKMSTET
-101 VMLGFL
+101 LGFL
-107 KQDAKAIKEFEIPET
+107 KLDAKAIKEFKIPET
-122 TPETRAKLVSEAIS
+122 TPETRATLVSEAIS
-136 ELDQFLVDVE
+136 ELDQFLVDIE
-146 MDIRSELGVFKDLKK
+146 MDIRSEQGIFKDLKK
-161 KGEEIDVKEVK
+161 QGEAIDIKEVK

-201 TLYQEWEECREKIF
+201 RLYQEWEEYREKIF
-215 GRFVSSGHWNDEERA
+215 GRFVSSGHWTDEECA
-230 EVKDTILSP
+230 AVKDTILSP

-248 LVSAITLSAAT
+248 LVSAITLSATT
-259 VFDMGKFTLLYDI
+259 VFDMGKFTLLYGI

-287 GWLLVSMNSSCYEQ
+287 GWLLVSTNCGCYEQ
-301 HPDFLSFAEQLTEDC
+301 QPDFRSFAEQLTEDC
-316 KNDSDLLAEII
+316 KNDPDLLAEII

-368 LLEADEDMRN
+368 LLDADEDMRN
-378 IFGVEDDEETS
+378 LFEIDEDEETS
-389 DEESPI
+389 EEESPI

-401 TDEDGDPALNVGVD
+401 TDEDGVDNLNVGVD

-428 DILLPQ
+428 DLLLPQ
-434 FKMLRDQTEFFTHL
+434 FKMLRDQTDFFTHL

-456 LKNPHIT
+456 LKNPHVT

-496 IVSHPN
+496 IISHPN

-516 DEEDGSKPADEEEI
+516 DEGDGSEPADEEEI
-530 VNEFFKEPEE
+530 VDEFFKEPGE

-607 REFPDMVD
+607 REFPDMVE

-646 MAVDHFKEM
+646 MAVSHFKEM
-655 LKMQPDMKP
+655 LKMQPDMKQ

-672 YRKLCQVDE
+672 YRNLIQVDE

-693 DSFSEEELFELKLE
+693 DSFSEEELFELKLD
-707 KLKFIVMNNRLEEAM
+707 KLKFIVMNNRFEEAM

-728 DYTHPESQMAGALLT
+728 DYTHPENQMAGALLT
-743 QLLIKIGGEHT
+743 QLLIKIGGEHA
-754 EGNFQ
+754 EENFQ

-770 EVNELFGS
+770 EANELFGS
-778 FEKMKKSGKDPKNMM
+778 FEKMKKEGKDTKNMM

-820 LALIEHQPKKAVGP
+820 LALIEHQPKKALEP

-840 YYEDKDQDVFFEVL
+840 YYVEKDENVFFEAL
-854 REDYKWLKNY
+854 KEDYKWLKNY
-864 GCSFTDIMII
+864 GCSYTDLMII

-880 EHQQSQ
+880 EHQQT
-886 EELKKYAD
+886 EDELKKYAD

>member
-13 NSENEANNP
+13 NP
-22 ENEANNSENEPLDQ
+22 EEVLDQ
-36 KELLE
+36 DELLE
-41 DVAEIR
+41 KIDEMR
-47 QMIHQQRFAECN
+47 QLIHQQRFTECKPLLVAVFTPLPSN
-59 PMLFAIIK
+59 K
-67 NCPNQQPYI
+67 QYVN
-76 HRLVQGLLSTVI
+76 RLLQSLLTALA
-88 ANLSL
+88 ANMSL
-93 FQRKKMSS
+93 FQRKKIPDG
-101 VMLGFL
+101 VFGFPL
-107 KQDAKAIKEFEIPET
+107 QHIKSFEELDIPEM
-122 TPETRAKLVSEAIS
+122 TPETRAKYISSAIS
-136 ELDQFLVDVE
+136 GLDQLLEDIE
-146 MDIRSELGVFKDLKK
+146 MDIRSDQGVFKDLKK
-161 KGEEIDVKEVK
+161 QGEAIDIKEVK
-172 PTLEK
+172 STLEK

-201 TLYQEWEECREKIF
+201 RLYQEWEEYREKIF
-215 GRFVSSGHWNDEERA
+215 GRFVSSGHWTDEECA
-230 EVKDTILSP
+230 AVKDTILSP

-287 GWLLVSMNSSCYEQ
+287 GWLLVSMNSSYYEQ
-301 HPDFLSFAEQLTEDC
+301 QPDFRSFAEQLTEDC
-316 KNDSDLLAEII
+316 KNDQDLLADII

-368 LLEADEDMRN
+368 LLDADEDMRN
-378 IFGVEDDEETS
+378 LFEIDEDEETS
-389 DEESPI
+389 EEESPI

-401 TDEDGDPALNVGVD
+401 TDEDGVDNLNVGVD

-434 FKMLRDQTEFFTHL
+434 FKMLRDQTDFFTHL

-456 LKNPHIT
+456 LKNPHVT

-496 IVSHPN
+496 IISHPN

-516 DEEDGSKPADEEEI
+516 DEGDGSEPADEEEI
-530 VNEFFKEPEE
+530 VNEFFKEPGE

-556 FSKFYKEKD
+556 FSKFYKGKD

-607 REFPDMVD
+607 REFPDLVE

-646 MAVDHFKEM
+646 MAVSHFKEM
-655 LKMQPDMKP
+655 LKMQPDMKQ

-672 YRKLCQVDE
+672 YRNLIQVDE

-693 DSFSEEELFELKLE
+693 DSFSEEELFELKLD
-707 KLKFIVMNNRLEEAM
+707 KLKFIVMNNRFEEAM

-728 DYTHPESQMAGALLT
+728 DYTHPENQMAGALLT
-743 QLLIKIGGEHT
+743 QLLIKIGGEHA
-754 EGNFQ
+754 EENFQ

-770 EVNELFGS
+770 EANELFGS
-778 FEKMKKSGKDPKNMM
+778 FEKMKKEGKDTKNMM

-820 LALIEHQPKKAVGP
+820 LALIEHQPKKAMGP

-840 YYEDKDQDVFFEVL
+840 YYVEKDENVFFEAL
-854 REDYKWLKNY
+854 KEDYKWLKDY
-864 GCSFTDIMII
+864 GCSYTDLMII

-880 EHQQSQ
+880 EHQKSQ
-886 EELKKYAD
+886 EEIKKYAD

>member
-13 NSENEANNP
+13 NP
-22 ENEANNSENEPLDQ
+22 EEVLDQ
-36 KELLE
+36 DELLE
-41 DVAEIR
+41 KIDEMR
-47 QMIHQQRFAECN
+47 QLIHQQRFTECKPLLVAVFTPLPSN
-59 PMLFAIIK
+59 K
-67 NCPNQQPYI
+67 QYVN
-76 HRLVQGLLSTVI
+76 RLLQSLLTALA
-88 ANLSL
+88 ANMSL
-93 FQRKKMSS
+93 FQRKKIPDG
-101 VMLGFL
+101 VFGFPL
-107 KQDAKAIKEFEIPET
+107 QHIKSFEELDIPEM
-122 TPETRAKLVSEAIS
+122 TPETRAKYISSAIS
-136 ELDQFLVDVE
+136 GLDQLLEDIE
-146 MDIRSELGVFKDLKK
+146 MDIRSDQGVFKDLKK
-161 KGEEIDVKEVK
+161 QGEAIDIKEVK

-201 TLYQEWEECREKIF
+201 RLYQEWEEYREKIF
-215 GRFVSSGHWNDEERA
+215 DRFVSSGYWNDEERA
-230 EVKDTILSP
+230 VVKDTILSP

-272 YRQTD
+272 YRLAD

-287 GWLLVSMNSSCYEQ
+287 GWLLVSTNCGCYEQ
-301 HPDFLSFAEQLTEDC
+301 QPDFRSFAEQLTEDC
-316 KNDSDLLAEII
+316 KNDPDLLAEII

-356 RFLGDLKNKVAD
+356 RFLGDLKDKVAD

-378 IFGVEDDEETS
+378 LFEIDEDEETS
-389 DEESPI
+389 EEESPI

-401 TDEDGDPALNVGVD
+401 TDEDGVDNLNVGVD

-434 FKMLRDQTEFFTHL
+434 FKMLRDQTDFFTHL

-456 LKNPHIT
+456 LKNPHVT

-496 IVSHPN
+496 IISHPN

-516 DEEDGSKPADEEEI
+516 DEGDGSEPADEEEI
-530 VNEFFKEPEE
+530 VNEFFKEPGE

-556 FSKFYKEKD
+556 FSKFYKGKD

-607 REFPDMVD
+607 REFPDLVE

-646 MAVDHFKEM
+646 MAVSHFKEM
-655 LKMQPDMKP
+655 LKMQPDMKQ

-672 YRKLCQVDE
+672 YRNLIQVDE

-693 DSFSEEELFELKLE
+693 DSFSEEELFELKLD
-707 KLKFIVMNNRLEEAM
+707 KLKFIVMNNRFEEAM

-728 DYTHPESQMAGALLT
+728 DYTHPENQMAGALLT
-743 QLLIKIGGEHT
+743 QLLIKIGGEHA
-754 EGNFQ
+754 EENFQ

-770 EVNELFGS
+770 EANELFGS
-778 FEKMKKSGKDPKNMM
+778 FEKMKKEGKDTKNMM

-820 LALIEHQPKKAVGP
+820 LALIEHQPKKALEP

-840 YYEDKDQDVFFEVL
+840 YYVEKDENVFFEAL
-854 REDYKWLKNY
+854 KEDYKWLKNY
-864 GCSFTDIMII
+864 GCSYTDLMII

-880 EHQQSQ
+880 EHQQT
-886 EELKKYAD
+886 EDELKKYAD

>member
-13 NSENEANNP
+13 NP
-22 ENEANNSENEPLDQ
+22 EEVLDQ
-36 KELLE
+36 DELLE
-41 DVAEIR
+41 KIDEMR
-47 QMIHQQRFAECN
+47 QLIHQQRFTECKPLLVAVFTPLPSN
-59 PMLFAIIK
+59 K
-67 NCPNQQPYI
+67 QYVN
-76 HRLVQGLLSTVI
+76 RLLQSLLTALA
-88 ANLSL
+88 ANMSL
-93 FQRKKMSS
+93 FQRKKIPDG
-101 VMLGFL
+101 VFGFPL
-107 KQDAKAIKEFEIPET
+107 QHIKSFEELDIPEM
-122 TPETRAKLVSEAIS
+122 TPETRAKYISSAIS
-136 ELDQFLVDVE
+136 GLDQLLEDIE
-146 MDIRSELGVFKDLKK
+146 MDIRSDQGVFKDLKK
-161 KGEEIDVKEVK
+161 QGEAIDIKEVK

-201 TLYQEWEECREKIF
+201 RLYQEWEEYREKIF
-215 GRFVSSGHWNDEERA
+215 GRFVSSGHWTDEECA
-230 EVKDTILSP
+230 AVKDSILSP

-287 GWLLVSMNSSCYEQ
+287 GWLLVSMNSSYCEQ
-301 HPDFLSFAEQLTEDC
+301 HPDFRSFAEQLTEDC
-316 KNDSDLLAEII
+316 KNDQDLLADII

-368 LLEADEDMRN
+368 LLDADENMRN
-378 IFGVEDDEETS
+378 LFEIDEDEETS
-389 DEESPI
+389 EEESPI

-401 TDEDGDPALNVGVD
+401 TDEDGVDNLNVGVD

-434 FKMLRDQTEFFTHL
+434 FKMLRDQTDFFTHL

-456 LKNPHIT
+456 LKNPHVT

-496 IVSHPN
+496 IISHPN

-516 DEEDGSKPADEEEI
+516 DEGDGSEPADEEEI
-530 VNEFFKEPEE
+530 VNEFFKEPGE

-556 FSKFYKEKD
+556 FSKFYKGKD

-607 REFPDMVD
+607 REFPDLVE

-646 MAVDHFKEM
+646 MAVSHFKEM
-655 LKMQPDMKP
+655 LKMQPDMKQ

-672 YRKLCQVDE
+672 YRNLIQVDE

-693 DSFSEEELFELKLE
+693 DSFSEEELFELKLD
-707 KLKFIVMNNRLEEAM
+707 KLKFIVMNNRFEEAM

-728 DYTHPESQMAGALLT
+728 DYTHPENQMAGALLT
-743 QLLIKIGGEHT
+743 QLLIKIGGEHA
-754 EGNFQ
+754 EENFQ

-770 EVNELFGS
+770 EANELFGS
-778 FEKMKKSGKDPKNMM
+778 FEKMKKEGKDTKNMM

-820 LALIEHQPKKAVGP
+820 LALIEHQPKKALEP

-840 YYEDKDQDVFFEVL
+840 YYVEKDENVFFEAL
-854 REDYKWLKNY
+854 KEDYKWLKNY
-864 GCSFTDIMII
+864 GCSYTDLMII

-880 EHQQSQ
+880 EHQQT
-886 EELKKYAD
+886 EDELKKYAD

>member
-13 NSENEANNP
+13 SQEEV
-22 ENEANNSENEPLDQ
+22 LDQ
-36 KELLE
+36 DFLLE
-41 DVAEIR
+41 KVDEMR
-47 QMIHQQRFAECN
+47 DLIHQQRFAECK
-59 PMLFAIIK
+59 PMLVAIFE
-67 NCPNQQPYI
+67 NCPNHKQYMR
-76 HRLVQGLLSTVI
+76 RLMHGLLTTVL
-88 ANLSL
+88 ANMSL
-93 FQRKKMSS
+93 LQRKKLPDD
-101 VMLGFL
+101 MLGIL
-107 KQDAKAIKEFEIPET
+107 KQYVKPSEELDIPEM
-122 TPETRAKLVSEAIS
+122 TPEARTKFVFGAIS
-136 ELDQFLVDVE
+136 ELDQLLEDIE
-146 MDIRSELGVFKDLKK
+146 MDIRSEQGIFKDLKK
-161 KGEEIDVKEVK
+161 QGEAIDIKEVK

-201 TLYQEWEECREKIF
+201 RLYQEWEECREKIF
-215 GRFVSSGHWNDEERA
+215 GRFVSSGYWNDEERA
-230 EVKDTILSP
+230 VVKDTILSP

-287 GWLLVSMNSSCYEQ
+287 GWLLVSTNCGCYEQ
-301 HPDFLSFAEQLTEDC
+301 QPDFRSFAEQLTEDC
-316 KNDSDLLAEII
+316 KNDPDLLAEII

-341 KSIDYTNDIMSSLSK
+341 KSIDYTNDIMASLSK
-356 RFLGDLKNKVAD
+356 RFLGDLKDKVAN

-378 IFGVEDDEETS
+378 LFGIDEDEETS
-389 DEESPI
+389 EEESPI

-401 TDEDGDPALNVGVD
+401 TDEDGVDNLNVDVD

-434 FKMLRDQTEFFTHL
+434 FKMLRDQTDFFTHL

-456 LKNPHIT
+456 LKNPHVT

-496 IVSHPN
+496 IISHPN

-516 DEEDGSKPADEEEI
+516 DEGDGSEPADEEEI
-530 VNEFFKEPEE
+530 VNEFFKEPGE

-607 REFPDMVD
+607 REFPDMVE

-646 MAVDHFKEM
+646 MAVDHFKKM
-655 LKMQPDMKP
+655 LKIKPDMKQ

-672 YRKLCQVDE
+672 YRNLIQVDE

-693 DSFSEEELFELKLE
+693 DSFSEEELFELKLD
-707 KLKFIVMNNRLEEAM
+707 KLKFIVMNNRFEEAM

-728 DYTHPESQMAGALLT
+728 DYTHPENQMAGALLT
-743 QLLIKIGGEHT
+743 QLLIKIGGEHA
-754 EGNFQ
+754 EENFQ

-778 FEKMKKSGKDPKNMM
+778 FDKMKKSGKDTKNMM

-808 AAEAYNNYSLGL
+808 LAEAYNNYSQGL
-820 LALIEHQPKKAVGP
+820 LALIEHQPKKALEP

-840 YYEDKDQDVFFEVL
+840 YYVEKDENVFFEAL
-854 REDYKWLKNY
+854 KEDYKWLKNY
-864 GCSFTDIMII
+864 GCSYTDLMII

-880 EHQQSQ
+880 EHQQT
-886 EELKKYAD
+886 EDELKKYAD

>member
-13 NSENEANNP
+13 NP
-22 ENEANNSENEPLDQ
+22 EEVLDQ
-36 KELLE
+36 DELLE
-41 DVAEIR
+41 KIDEMR
-47 QMIHQQRFAECN
+47 QLIHQQRFTECKPLLVAVFTPLPSN
-59 PMLFAIIK
+59 K
-67 NCPNQQPYI
+67 QYVN
-76 HRLVQGLLSTVI
+76 RLLQSLLTALA
-88 ANLSL
+88 ANMSL
-93 FQRKKMSS
+93 FQRKKIPDG
-101 VMLGFL
+101 VFGFPL
-107 KQDAKAIKEFEIPET
+107 QHIKSFEELDIPEM
-122 TPETRAKLVSEAIS
+122 TPETRAKYISSAIS
-136 ELDQFLVDVE
+136 GLDQLLEDIE
-146 MDIRSELGVFKDLKK
+146 MDIRSDQGVFKDLKK
-161 KGEEIDVKEVK
+161 QGEAIDIKEVK

-201 TLYQEWEECREKIF
+201 RLYQEWEEYREKIF
-215 GRFVSSGHWNDEERA
+215 GRFVSSGHWTDEERA
-230 EVKDTILSP
+230 VVKDTILSP
-239 TVDSLTSQL
+239 TVESLTSQL

-287 GWLLVSMNSSCYEQ
+287 GWLLVSMNSSYCEQ
-301 HPDFLSFAEQLTEDC
+301 HPDFRSFAEQLTEDC
-316 KNDSDLLAEII
+316 KNDQDLLADII

-368 LLEADEDMRN
+368 LLDADEDMRN
-378 IFGVEDDEETS
+378 LFEIDEDEETS
-389 DEESPI
+389 EEESPI

-401 TDEDGDPALNVGVD
+401 TDEDGVDNLNVGVD

-434 FKMLRDQTEFFTHL
+434 FKMLRDQTDFFTHL

-456 LKNPHIT
+456 LKNPHVT

-496 IVSHPN
+496 IISHPN

-516 DEEDGSKPADEEEI
+516 DEGDGSEPADEEEI
-530 VNEFFKEPEE
+530 VNEFFKEPGE

-556 FSKFYKEKD
+556 FSKFYKGKD

-607 REFPDMVD
+607 REFPDMVE

-646 MAVDHFKEM
+646 MAVSHFKEM
-655 LKMQPDMKP
+655 LKMQPDMKQ

-672 YRKLCQVDE
+672 YRNLIQVDE

-693 DSFSEEELFELKLE
+693 DSFSEEELFELKLD
-707 KLKFIVMNNRLEEAM
+707 KLKFIVMNNRFEEAM

-728 DYTHPESQMAGALLT
+728 DYTHPENQMAGALLT
-743 QLLIKIGGEHT
+743 QLLIKIGGEHA
-754 EGNFQ
+754 EENFQ

-770 EVNELFGS
+770 EANELFGS
-778 FEKMKKSGKDPKNMM
+778 FEKMKKEGKDTKNMM

-820 LALIEHQPKKAVGP
+820 LALIEHQPKKALEP

-840 YYEDKDQDVFFEVL
+840 YYVEKDENVFFEAL
-854 REDYKWLKNY
+854 KEDYKWLKNY
-864 GCSFTDIMII
+864 GCSYTDLMII

-880 EHQQSQ
+880 EHQQT
-886 EELKKYAD
+886 EDELKKYAD

>member
-13 NSENEANNP
+13 SQEEVLA
-22 ENEANNSENEPLDQ
+22 Q

-41 DVAEIR
+41 DVVEIR

-59 PMLFAIIK
+59 PMLFAIVK
-67 NCPNQQPYI
+67 NSPNHQPYI
-76 HRLVQGLLSTVI
+76 HCLVQGLLSTVI
-88 ANLSL
+88 ASLSL
-93 FQRKKMSS
+93 FQRKKISTE
-101 VMLGFL
+101 MLGFL
-107 KQDAKAIKEFEIPET
+107 KLDAKAVKEFKIPET
-122 TPETRAKLVSEAIS
+122 TPEGRAKLVSEAIS
-136 ELDQFLVDVE
+136 ELDQFLVDIE
-146 MDIRSELGVFKDLKK
+146 MDIRSEQGIFKDLKK
-161 KGEEIDVKEVK
+161 QGEAIDIKEVK

-201 TLYQEWEECREKIF
+201 RLYQEWEEYREKIF
-215 GRFVSSGHWNDEERA
+215 DRFVSSGYWNDEERA
-230 EVKDTILSP
+230 VVKDTILSP

-272 YRQTD
+272 YRLAD

-287 GWLLVSMNSSCYEQ
+287 GWLLVSTNCGCYEQ
-301 HPDFLSFAEQLTEDC
+301 QPDFRSFAEQLTEDC

-341 KSIDYTNDIMSSLSK
+341 KSIDYTNDIMASLSK
-356 RFLGDLKNKVAD
+356 RFLGDLKDKVAD
-368 LLEADEDMRN
+368 LLEADEDMQN
-378 IFGVEDDEETS
+378 IFGIEDDEETS
-389 DEESPI
+389 EESPI

-401 TDEDGDPALNVGVD
+401 TDEDGIPNLDVDMD

-516 DEEDGSKPADEEEI
+516 DEGDGSEPADEEEI
-530 VNEFFKEPEE
+530 VNEFFKEPGE

-556 FSKFYKEKD
+556 FSKFYTAKD
-565 ELFTILDELDDDK
+565 EIFNILDELDDDK

-607 REFPDMVD
+607 REFPDLVE

-639 EDDHSLR
+639 GDNHSLR
-646 MAVDHFKEM
+646 MAVDHFKKM
-655 LKMQPDMKP
+655 LKIKPDMKQ

-672 YRKLCQVDE
+672 YRNLIQVDE

-693 DSFSEEELFELKLE
+693 DSFSEEELFELKLD
-707 KLKFIVMNNRLEEAM
+707 KLKFIVMNNRFEEAM

-728 DYTHPESQMAGALLT
+728 DYTHPENQMAGALLT
-743 QLLIKIGGEHT
+743 QLLIKIGGEHA
-754 EGNFQ
+754 EENFL

-770 EVNELFGS
+770 EANELFGS
-778 FEKMKKSGKDPKNMM
+778 FEKMKKEGKDTKNMM

-820 LALIEHQPKKAVGP
+820 LALIEHQPKKAMGP

-840 YYEDKDQDVFFEVL
+840 YYVEKDENVFFEAL
-854 REDYKWLKNY
+854 KEDYKWLKNY
-864 GCSFTDIMII
+864 GCSYTDLMII

-880 EHQQSQ
+880 EHQKSQ
-886 EELKKYAD
+886 EEIKKYAD